1 MRILQYVLAI
11 TLSTVLLMAGQTG
24 KIAGRVTDS
33 GSGDPLVG
41 CNVMISGTSSGAATD
56 ANGEYFIINLVP
68 GSYDVEFSM
77 IGYAAYTASG
87 VQVNIDVTTPV
98 DAALTAEAL
107 EMAGV
112 SVTAEKPP
120 IENTLTSSKQIVS
133 GDMMAGM
140 AVTDVNDVVKTLPGV
155 TEFDGELHIRGGR
168 SGEEMYLVDGAS
180 VTNAVFGGNAV
191 PVNPSMVGELQLI
204 TGTFNAEYGQA
215 MSGLFNTVLREPTP
229 GFHASLG
236 FRTSL
241 GQGYFTADKGDFQG
255 KDVYAEAEIMSVVDA
270 TGNYTTAV
278 EGTDYN
284 KVSTYGDKKTILDFS
299 AGFGGDP
306 YGAYFSLRT
315 LDDPGRLP
323 GLANDLMSMQAKVNY
338 QLGGNLKLSAE
349 TMISNTNSFYD
360 PTYDAE
366 RMDAGMDVWQWVMA
380 LDQYP
385 RTEASTT
392 QFGLTAN
399 YVMSA
404 STNIN
409 VRLDMMMRT
418 QEDGAKSSDGKFVDF
433 VDNKQVT
440 ANTMY
445 NGAEGPNHTK
455 VMEHGAAANAWY
467 SLENVYGHYFKSDET
482 ITTIGVHATNQYN
495 NRHLLKAG
503 FDYRMFNIDRSGH
516 DVWYGRTLGFT
527 EANPRLQHASFGDA
541 KPIEIAAYVQD
552 QMEFN
557 DMILNLGLRFDGF
570 NAGSDKG
577 YWATDTDDMAADAT
591 LNPFDPSKR
600 KATEMKSQISP
611 RLGVSFPMGDD
622 MAFRYSYGSFFER
635 PQLYRLLNNHMA
647 QMDGGTESG
656 FFIYLG
662 NANLDPKKTS
672 KYEMGLQYSVSD
684 NLKLDVAG
692 YYKDISNLA
701 ASQEVYAVPYQDDG
715 TGHDN
720 GAGWGTDD
728 TFEAAHYSFMVSD
741 HYGNIR
747 GLEMSLSQ
755 TGRSGLTGR
764 ASYTYSIARGTAS
777 EARNAGNGSLTQET
791 GNVAADIMTMTT
803 LDWHRPHMLNGVVDY
818 HMDVSGM
825 TGGMVGNAGLNMT
838 FNIQSGLP
846 VSARSGVGSTNLSER
861 APATTDVNLK
871 LDATLALGPV
881 SPTVYLLVE
890 NVLNI
895 QNVVYIA
902 DPGSYFDDASDYYNV
917 AAGPTNNLLAY
928 GKPMTLNLG
937 VQIDF

>member
-1 MRILQYVLAI
+1 MRILKPITILCVLAGM
-11 TLSTVLLMAGQTG
+11 LFAGQTG
-24 KIAGRVTDS
+24 KISGRVTDS
-33 GSGDPLVG
+33 QSGEALAG
-41 CNVMISGTSSGAATD
+41 CNVLVQGTSMGAATD
-56 ANGEYFIINLVP
+56 ANGEYFIINLSP
-68 GSYDVEFSM
+68 GSYYLAFSM
-77 IGYAAYTASG
+77 IGYASYTAEF

-98 DAALTAEAL
+98 NAALTTEAL
-107 EMAGV
+107 QMAGV
-112 SVTAEKPP
+112 SVTAERPA

-133 GDMMAGM
+133 GDIMGSMAI
-140 AVTDVNDVVKTLPGV
+140 TDVNDVIKTLPGV
-155 TEFDGELHIRGGR
+155 IEFGGDLHIRGGR

-180 VTNAVFGGNAV
+180 VTNAIMGGSAI
-191 PVNPSMVGELQLI
+191 PINPNMIGELQLI

-215 MSGLFNTVLREPTP
+215 MSGLFNTVLREPAE
-229 GFHASLG
+229 GFSASFS

-241 GQGYFTADKGDFQG
+241 GQDYFKTDAGDFNG
-255 KDVYAEAEIMSVVDA
+255 AKVYAETMEIVDDA
-270 TGNYTTAV
+270 GNYTAA
-278 EGTDYN
+278 GASDY
-284 KVSTYGDKKTILDFS
+284 KKTEFGGDKTIMDFS
-299 AGFGGDP
+299 AGWGSGPMGFF
-306 YGAYFSLRT
+306 FSFRQLN
-315 LDDPGRLP
+315 DPGRLP
-323 GLANDLMSMQAKVNY
+323 GLAEELQNIQAKVSY
-338 QLGGNLKLSAE
+338 QMGNNLKLGFE
-349 TMISNTNSFYD
+349 TLMYSHNGIYD
-360 PTYDAE
+360 PTYDAG
-366 RMDAGMDVWQWVMA
+366 RMDAGMDVWQWLWAM
-380 LDQYP
+380 DQYP
-385 RTEASTT
+385 VTEESAN

-404 STNIN
+404 NTNVT
-409 VRLDMMMRT
+409 VRVDMMKRT
-418 QEDGAKSSDGKFVDF
+418 QEDGAQSSGGKFVDF
-433 VDNKQVT
+433 EMGDGHNDQVT
-440 ANTMY
+440 ATTTY

-455 VMEHGAAANAWY
+455 VMEDRANSNAWY

-482 ITTIGVHATNQYN
+482 ITTIGVHGTSQMN

-503 FDYRMFNIDRSGH
+503 FDYRMFDIDRSGH
-516 DVWYGRTLGFT
+516 DVWYGRTLGYSD
-527 EANPRLQHASFGDA
+527 ENQRLQHNSFGDA
-541 KPIEIAAYVQD
+541 KPTEIAAYVQD

-577 YWATDTDDMAADAT
+577 YWATDTDDMAADPT

-600 KATEMKSQISP
+600 KATEMKTQISP
-611 RLGVSFPMGDD
+611 RLGVSFPLGDD

-635 PQLYRLLNNHMA
+635 PFLYRLLNNHMA

-720 GAGWGTDD
+720 EAGWGTDD

-755 TGRSGLTGR
+755 AGQSGLTGR

-803 LDWHRPHMLNGVVDY
+803 LNWHRPHMLNGFVDY
-818 HMDVSGM
+818 HMNM
-825 TGGMVGNAGLNMT
+825 GGMIEKAGLNMT

-861 APATTDVNLK
+861 APTTTDVNLK
-871 LDATLALGPV
+871 LDATLALGSV
-881 SPTVYLLVE
+881 NPTVYLLVE
-890 NVLNI
+890 NALNI

-902 DPGSYFDDASDYYNV
+902 DPGSYFDAQSDYHNV

-928 GKPMTLNLG
+928 GRPMTLNIG
-937 VQIDF
+937 VQLDF

>member
-1 MRILQYVLAI
+1 MRLLQYVIAI
-11 TLSTVLLMAGQTG
+11 TLSVVLLTAGQTG

-33 GSGDPLVG
+33 GSGEPLVG
-41 CNVMISGTSSGAATD
+41 CNVLISGTSSGAATD
-56 ANGEYFIINLVP
+56 ANGEYFIINLTP
-68 GSYDVEFSM
+68 GSYVVEFSM
-77 IGYAAYTASG
+77 IGYASYTSEG
-87 VQVNIDVTTPV
+87 VNVNIDVTTPV
-98 DAALTAEAL
+98 DAALTTEAVEL
-107 EMAGV
+107 AGV
-112 SVTAEKPP
+112 SVTAERPA

-133 GDMMAGM
+133 GDMMAAM

-155 TEFDGELHIRGGR
+155 TEFRGELHIRGGR

-180 VTNAVFGGNAV
+180 VTNAVMGGQAI

-215 MSGLFNTVLREPTP
+215 MSGLFNTVLRVPTP

-241 GQGYFTADKGDFQG
+241 HQGHFTADKGDFQG
-255 KDVYAEAEIMSVVDA
+255 KNVYAEAEILSVVDA

-278 EGTDYN
+278 EEIDY
-284 KVSTYGDKKTILDFS
+284 KKGTYGEKKTIMDFS
-299 AGFGGDP
+299 AGFGADP
-306 YGAYFSLRT
+306 FGAYFSLRT

-323 GLANDLMSMQAKVNY
+323 GLAKDLMSMQAKVNY

-349 TMISNTNSFYD
+349 TMILTRNSFYD
-360 PTYDAE
+360 ATYDAE
-366 RMDAGMDVWQWVMA
+366 RMDAGMDIWQWVMA

-385 RTEASTT
+385 RTEENTT
-392 QFGLTAN
+392 QFGITAN

-409 VRLDMMMRT
+409 VRLDMMMST

-433 VDNKQVT
+433 VNNKQVT
-440 ANTMY
+440 ANSMY

-467 SLENVYGHYFKSDET
+467 SLENVYGHYFKSEET
-482 ITTIGVHATNQYN
+482 TTTIGVHATNQYN

-527 EANPRLQHASFGDA
+527 EENPRLQQNSFGDA
-541 KPIEIAAYVQD
+541 KPTEIAAYVQD

-577 YWATDTDDMAADAT
+577 YWATDTDDMAADPT

-600 KATEMKSQISP
+600 KATEMKTQISP
-611 RLGVSFPMGDD
+611 RLGVSFPLGDD

-635 PQLYRLLNNHMA
+635 PFLYRLLNNHMA

-720 GAGWGTDD
+720 EAGWGTDD

-755 TGRSGLTGR
+755 GGQSGLTGR

-803 LDWHRPHMLNGVVDY
+803 LNWHRPHMLNGFVDY
-818 HMDVSGM
+818 HMNM
-825 TGGMVGNAGLNMT
+825 GGMIEKAGLNMT

-861 APATTDVNLK
+861 APTTTDVNLK
-871 LDATLALGPV
+871 LDATLALGSV
-881 SPTVYLLVE
+881 NPTVYLLVE
-890 NVLNI
+890 NALNI

-902 DPGSYFDDASDYYNV
+902 DPGSYFDAQSDYHNV

-928 GKPMTLNLG
+928 GRPMTLNIG
-937 VQIDF
+937 VQLDF

>member
-1 MRILQYVLAI
+1 MRLLQYVIAI
-11 TLSTVLLMAGQTG
+11 TLSVVLLTAGQTG

-33 GSGDPLVG
+33 GSGEPLVG
-41 CNVMISGTSSGAATD
+41 CNVLISGTSSGAATD
-56 ANGEYFIINLVP
+56 ANGEYFIINLTP
-68 GSYDVEFSM
+68 GSYVVEFSM
-77 IGYAAYTASG
+77 IGYASYTSEG
-87 VQVNIDVTTPV
+87 VNVNIDVTTPV
-98 DAALTAEAL
+98 DAALTTEAVEL
-107 EMAGV
+107 AGV
-112 SVTAEKPP
+112 SVTAERPA

-133 GDMMAGM
+133 GDMMAAM

-155 TEFDGELHIRGGR
+155 TEFRGKLHIRGGR

-180 VTNAVFGGNAV
+180 VTNAVMGGQAI

-215 MSGLFNTVLREPTP
+215 MSGLFNTVLRVPTP

-241 GQGYFTADKGDFQG
+241 HQGHFTADKGDFQG
-255 KDVYAEAEIMSVVDA
+255 KNVYAEAEIMSVVDA

-278 EGTDYN
+278 EGTDYT
-284 KVSTYGDKKTILDFS
+284 KGGYGERKTIMDFS
-299 AGFGGDP
+299 AGFGADP
-306 YGAYFSLRT
+306 FGAYFSLRT

-323 GLANDLMSMQAKVNY
+323 GLAKDLMSMQAKVNY

-349 TMISNTNSFYD
+349 TMIISRNSFYD
-360 PTYDAE
+360 PTYDSE
-366 RMDAGMDVWQWVMA
+366 RMDAGMDIWQWVMA

-385 RTEASTT
+385 RTEENTT
-392 QFGLTAN
+392 QFGITAN
-399 YVMSA
+399 YVMSP

-440 ANTMY
+440 ANSMY

-467 SLENVYGHYFKSDET
+467 SLENVYGHYFKSEET
-482 ITTIGVHATNQYN
+482 TTTIGVHATNQYN

-527 EANPRLQHASFGDA
+527 EENPRLQQNSFGDA
-541 KPIEIAAYVQD
+541 KPTEIAAYVQD

-577 YWATDTDDMAADAT
+577 YWATDTDDMAADPT

-600 KATEMKSQISP
+600 KATEMKTQISP
-611 RLGVSFPMGDD
+611 RLGVSFPLGDD

-635 PQLYRLLNNHMA
+635 PFLYRLLNNHMA

-720 GAGWGTDD
+720 EAGWGTDD

-755 TGRSGLTGR
+755 AGQSGLTGR

-803 LDWHRPHMLNGVVDY
+803 LNWHRPHMLNGFVDY
-818 HMDVSGM
+818 HMNM
-825 TGGMVGNAGLNMT
+825 GGMIEKAGLNMT

-861 APATTDVNLK
+861 APTTTDVNLK
-871 LDATLALGPV
+871 LDATLALGSV
-881 SPTVYLLVE
+881 NPTVYLLVE
-890 NVLNI
+890 NALNI

-902 DPGSYFDDASDYYNV
+902 DPGSYFDAQSDYHNV

-928 GKPMTLNLG
+928 GRPMTLNIG
-937 VQIDF
+937 VQLDF

>member
-1 MRILQYVLAI
+1 MRLLQYVIAI
-11 TLSTVLLMAGQTG
+11 TLSMVLLTAGQTG

-33 GSGDPLVG
+33 GSGEPLVG
-41 CNVMISGTSSGAATD
+41 CNVLISGTSSGAATD
-56 ANGEYFIINLVP
+56 ANGEYFIINLDP

-77 IGYAAYTASG
+77 IGYASYTSEG
-87 VQVNIDVTTPV
+87 VSVNIDVTTPV
-98 DAALTAEAL
+98 DAALTTEAVEL
-107 EMAGV
+107 AGV

-140 AVTDVNDVVKTLPGV
+140 AITDVNDVVKTLPGV
-155 TEFDGELHIRGGR
+155 TEFGGELHIRGGR

-180 VTNAVFGGNAV
+180 VTNAVFGGNV
-191 PVNPSMVGELQLI
+191 IPVNPSMVGELQLI

-215 MSGLFNTVLREPTP
+215 MSGLFNTVLRVPTP

-241 GQGYFTADKGDFQG
+241 HQDHFTADKGDFQG
-255 KDVYAEAEIMSVVDA
+255 KNVYAEAEILSVVDA

-278 EGTDYN
+278 EGTDYA
-284 KVSTYGDKKTILDFS
+284 KGGYGERKTMMDFS
-299 AGFGGDP
+299 AGFGADP
-306 YGAYFSLRT
+306 FGAYFSLRT

-323 GLANDLMSMQAKVNY
+323 GIAEDLMSMQAKVNY

-349 TMISNTNSFYD
+349 TMIISRNSFYD

-385 RTEASTT
+385 RTEENTT
-392 QFGLTAN
+392 QFGITAN
-399 YVMSA
+399 YVMSS

-409 VRLDMMMRT
+409 VRLDMMMST

-433 VDNKQVT
+433 VNNKQVT
-440 ANTMY
+440 ANSMY

-467 SLENVYGHYFKSDET
+467 SLENVYGHYFKSEAT
-482 ITTIGVHATNQYN
+482 TTTIGVHATNQYN

-503 FDYRMFNIDRSGH
+503 FDYRMYNIDRAGH

-527 EANPRLQHASFGDA
+527 EENPRLQQNSFGDA
-541 KPIEIAAYVQD
+541 KPTEIAAYVQD
-552 QMEFN
+552 LMEFN
-557 DMILNLGLRFDGF
+557 DMILNFGLRFDGF

-577 YWATDTDDMAADAT
+577 YWATDTDDMAADPT

-600 KATEMKSQISP
+600 KATEMKTQISP
-611 RLGVSFPMGDD
+611 RLGVSFPLGDD
-622 MAFRYSYGSFFER
+622 MAFRYSYGSFFAR
-635 PQLYRLLNNHMA
+635 PHLYRLLNNHMA

-715 TGHDN
+715 SGHDN
-720 GAGWGTDD
+720 EAGWGTDD

-755 TGRSGLTGR
+755 AGRSGLTGR

-803 LDWHRPHMLNGVVDY
+803 LDWHRPHMLNGFVDY
-818 HMDVSGM
+818 HMDV
-825 TGGMVGNAGLNMT
+825 GGMIEKAGLNMT

-861 APATTDVNLK
+861 APATTDINLK
-871 LDATLALGPV
+871 LDATLALGSV
-881 SPTVYLLVE
+881 NPTVYLLVE
-890 NVLNI
+890 NALNI

-902 DPGSYFDDASDYYNV
+902 DPGSYFDSQSDYHNV

-928 GKPMTLNLG
+928 GRPMTLNIG
-937 VQIDF
+937 VQLDF

>member
-1 MRILQYVLAI
+1 MRLLQYVIAI
-11 TLSTVLLMAGQTG
+11 TLSVVLLTAGQTG

-33 GSGDPLVG
+33 GSGEPLVG
-41 CNVMISGTSSGAATD
+41 CNVLISGTSSGAATD
-56 ANGEYFIINLVP
+56 ANGEYFIINLTP
-68 GSYDVEFSM
+68 GSYVVEFSM
-77 IGYAAYTASG
+77 IGYASYTSEG
-87 VQVNIDVTTPV
+87 VNVNIDVTTPV
-98 DAALTAEAL
+98 DAALTTEAVEL
-107 EMAGV
+107 AGV
-112 SVTAEKPP
+112 SVTAERPA

-133 GDMMAGM
+133 GDMMAAM

-155 TEFDGELHIRGGR
+155 TEFRGELHIRGGR

-180 VTNAVFGGNAV
+180 VTNAVMGGQAI

-215 MSGLFNTVLREPTP
+215 MSGLFNTVLRVPTP

-241 GQGYFTADKGDFQG
+241 HQGHFTADKGDFQG
-255 KDVYAEAEIMSVVDA
+255 KNVYAEAEIMSVVDA

-278 EGTDYN
+278 EGTDYT
-284 KVSTYGDKKTILDFS
+284 KGGYGESKTIMDFS
-299 AGFGGDP
+299 AGFGADP
-306 YGAYFSLRT
+306 FGAYFSLRT

-323 GLANDLMSMQAKVNY
+323 GLAKDLMSMQAKVNY

-349 TMISNTNSFYD
+349 TMIISRNSFYD
-360 PTYDAE
+360 PTYDSE
-366 RMDAGMDVWQWVMA
+366 RMDAGMDIWQWVMA

-385 RTEASTT
+385 RTEENTT
-392 QFGLTAN
+392 QFGITAN
-399 YVMSA
+399 YVMSP

-440 ANTMY
+440 ANSMY

-467 SLENVYGHYFKSDET
+467 SLENVYGHYFKSEET
-482 ITTIGVHATNQYN
+482 TTTIGVHATNQYN

-527 EANPRLQHASFGDA
+527 EENPRLQQNSFGDA
-541 KPIEIAAYVQD
+541 KPTEIAAYVQD

-577 YWATDTDDMAADAT
+577 YWATDTDDMAADPT

-600 KATEMKSQISP
+600 KATEMKTQISP
-611 RLGVSFPMGDD
+611 RLGVSFPLGDD

-635 PQLYRLLNNHMA
+635 PFLYRLLNNHMA

-720 GAGWGTDD
+720 EAGWGTDD

-755 TGRSGLTGR
+755 AGQSGLTGR

-803 LDWHRPHMLNGVVDY
+803 LNWHRPHMLNGFVDY
-818 HMDVSGM
+818 HMNM
-825 TGGMVGNAGLNMT
+825 GGMIEKAGLNMT

-861 APATTDVNLK
+861 APTTTDVNLK
-871 LDATLALGPV
+871 LDATLALGSV
-881 SPTVYLLVE
+881 NPTVYLLVE
-890 NVLNI
+890 NALNI

-902 DPGSYFDDASDYYNV
+902 DPGSYFDAQSDYHNV

-928 GKPMTLNLG
+928 GRPMTLNIG
-937 VQIDF
+937 VQLDF

>member
-1 MRILQYVLAI
+1 MRLLQYVIAI
-11 TLSTVLLMAGQTG
+11 TLSVVLLTAGQTG

-33 GSGDPLVG
+33 GSGEPLVG
-41 CNVMISGTSSGAATD
+41 CNVLISGTSSGAATD
-56 ANGEYFIINLVP
+56 ANGEYFIINLTP
-68 GSYDVEFSM
+68 GSYVVEFSM
-77 IGYAAYTASG
+77 IGYASYTSEG
-87 VQVNIDVTTPV
+87 VNVNIDVTTPV
-98 DAALTAEAL
+98 DAALTTEAVEL
-107 EMAGV
+107 AGV
-112 SVTAEKPP
+112 SVTAERPA

-133 GDMMAGM
+133 GDMMAAM

-155 TEFDGELHIRGGR
+155 TEFRGELHIRGGR
-168 SGEEMYLVDGAS
+168 SGEVMYLVDGAS
-180 VTNAVFGGNAV
+180 VTNAVMGGQAI

-215 MSGLFNTVLREPTP
+215 MSGLFNTVLRVPTP

-241 GQGYFTADKGDFQG
+241 HQGHFTADKGDFQG
-255 KDVYAEAEIMSVVDA
+255 KNVYAEAEILSVVDA

-278 EGTDYN
+278 EGTDYT
-284 KVSTYGDKKTILDFS
+284 KGTYGEKKTIMDFS
-299 AGFGGDP
+299 AGFGADP
-306 YGAYFSLRT
+306 FGAYFSLRT

-323 GLANDLMSMQAKVNY
+323 GLAKDLMSMQAKVNY

-349 TMISNTNSFYD
+349 TMIISRNSFYD
-360 PTYDAE
+360 PTYDSE
-366 RMDAGMDVWQWVMA
+366 RMDAGMDIWQWVMA

-385 RTEASTT
+385 RTEENTT
-392 QFGLTAN
+392 QFGITAN
-399 YVMSA
+399 YVMSP

-440 ANTMY
+440 ANSMY

-467 SLENVYGHYFKSDET
+467 SLENVYGHYFKSEET
-482 ITTIGVHATNQYN
+482 TTTIGVHATNQYN

-527 EANPRLQHASFGDA
+527 EENPRLQQNSFGDA
-541 KPIEIAAYVQD
+541 KPTEIAAYVQD

-577 YWATDTDDMAADAT
+577 YWATDTDDMAADPT

-600 KATEMKSQISP
+600 KATEMKTQISP
-611 RLGVSFPMGDD
+611 RLGVSFPLGDD

-635 PQLYRLLNNHMA
+635 PFLYRLLNNHMA

-720 GAGWGTDD
+720 EAGWGTDD

-755 TGRSGLTGR
+755 AGQSGLTGR

-803 LDWHRPHMLNGVVDY
+803 LNWHRPHMLNGFVDY
-818 HMDVSGM
+818 HMDVGGM
-825 TGGMVGNAGLNMT
+825 TGGMVGKAGLNMT

-861 APATTDVNLK
+861 APTTTDVNLK
-871 LDATLALGPV
+871 LDATLALGSV
-881 SPTVYLLVE
+881 NPTVYLLVE
-890 NVLNI
+890 NALNI

-902 DPGSYFDDASDYYNV
+902 DPGSYFDAQSDYHNV

-928 GKPMTLNLG
+928 GRPMTLNIG
-937 VQIDF
+937 VQLDF

>member
-1 MRILQYVLAI
+1 MRLLQYVIAI
-11 TLSTVLLMAGQTG
+11 TLSVVLLTAGQTG

-33 GSGDPLVG
+33 GSGEPLVG
-41 CNVMISGTSSGAATD
+41 CNVLISGTSSGAATD
-56 ANGEYFIINLVP
+56 ANGEYFIINLTP
-68 GSYDVEFSM
+68 GSYVVEFSM
-77 IGYAAYTASG
+77 IGYASYTSEG
-87 VQVNIDVTTPV
+87 VNVNIDVTTPV
-98 DAALTAEAL
+98 DAALTTEAVEL
-107 EMAGV
+107 AGV
-112 SVTAEKPP
+112 SVTAERPA

-133 GDMMAGM
+133 GDMMAAM

-155 TEFDGELHIRGGR
+155 TEFRGELHIRGGR

-180 VTNAVFGGNAV
+180 VTNAVMGGQAI

-215 MSGLFNTVLREPTP
+215 MSGLFNTVLRVPTP

-241 GQGYFTADKGDFQG
+241 HQDHFTADKGDFQG
-255 KDVYAEAEIMSVVDA
+255 KNVYAEAEIMSVVDA

-278 EGTDYN
+278 EGTDYT
-284 KVSTYGDKKTILDFS
+284 KGTYGEKKTIMDFS
-299 AGFGGDP
+299 AGFGADP
-306 YGAYFSLRT
+306 FGAYFSLRT

-323 GLANDLMSMQAKVNY
+323 GLAKDLMSMQAKVNY

-349 TMISNTNSFYD
+349 TMIISRNSFYD
-360 PTYDAE
+360 PTYDSE
-366 RMDAGMDVWQWVMA
+366 RMDAGMDIWQWVMA

-385 RTEASTT
+385 RTEENTT
-392 QFGLTAN
+392 QFGITAN
-399 YVMSA
+399 YVMSP

-440 ANTMY
+440 ANSMY

-467 SLENVYGHYFKSDET
+467 SLENVYGHYFKSEET
-482 ITTIGVHATNQYN
+482 TTTIGVHATNQYN

-527 EANPRLQHASFGDA
+527 EENPRLQQNSFGDA
-541 KPIEIAAYVQD
+541 KPTEIAAYVQD

-577 YWATDTDDMAADAT
+577 YWATDTDDMAADPT

-600 KATEMKSQISP
+600 KATEMKTQISP
-611 RLGVSFPMGDD
+611 RLGVSFPLGDD

-635 PQLYRLLNNHMA
+635 PFLYRLLNNHMA

-720 GAGWGTDD
+720 EAGWGTDD

-755 TGRSGLTGR
+755 AGQSGLTGR

-803 LDWHRPHMLNGVVDY
+803 LNWHRPHMLNGFVDY
-818 HMDVSGM
+818 HMNM
-825 TGGMVGNAGLNMT
+825 GGMIEKAGLNMT

-861 APATTDVNLK
+861 APTTTDVNLK
-871 LDATLALGPV
+871 LDATLALGSV
-881 SPTVYLLVE
+881 NPTVYLLVE
-890 NVLNI
+890 NALNI

-902 DPGSYFDDASDYYNV
+902 DPGSYFDAQSDYHNV

-928 GKPMTLNLG
+928 GRPMTLNIG
-937 VQIDF
+937 VQLDF

>member
-1 MRILQYVLAI
+1 MRLLQYVIAI
-11 TLSTVLLMAGQTG
+11 TLSVVLLTAGQTG

-33 GSGDPLVG
+33 GSGEPLVG
-41 CNVMISGTSSGAATD
+41 CNVLISGTSSGAATD
-56 ANGEYFIINLVP
+56 ANGEYFIINLTP
-68 GSYDVEFSM
+68 GSYVVEFSM
-77 IGYAAYTASG
+77 IGYASYTSEG
-87 VQVNIDVTTPV
+87 VNVNIDVTTPV
-98 DAALTAEAL
+98 DAALTTEAVEL
-107 EMAGV
+107 AGV
-112 SVTAEKPP
+112 SVTAERPA
-120 IENTLTSSKQIVS
+120 IEKTLTSSKQIVS
-133 GDMMAGM
+133 GDMMAAM
-140 AVTDVNDVVKTLPGV
+140 AVTDVNDVIKTLPGV
-155 TEFDGELHIRGGR
+155 TEFSGELHIRGGR

-180 VTNAVFGGNAV
+180 VTNAVMGGQAI

-215 MSGLFNTVLREPTP
+215 MSGLFNTVLRVPTP

-241 GQGYFTADKGDFQG
+241 HQGHFTADKGDFQG
-255 KDVYAEAEIMSVVDA
+255 KNVYAEAEILSVVDA

-278 EGTDYN
+278 EGTDYT
-284 KVSTYGDKKTILDFS
+284 KGGYGESKTIMDFS
-299 AGFGGDP
+299 AGFGADP
-306 YGAYFSLRT
+306 FGAYFSLRT

-323 GLANDLMSMQAKVNY
+323 GLAKDLMSMQAKVNY

-349 TMISNTNSFYD
+349 TMIISRNSFYD

-385 RTEASTT
+385 RTEENTT
-392 QFGLTAN
+392 QFGITAN
-399 YVMSA
+399 YVMSP

-440 ANTMY
+440 ANSMY

-467 SLENVYGHYFKSDET
+467 SLENVYGHYFKSEET
-482 ITTIGVHATNQYN
+482 TTTIGVHATNQYN

-527 EANPRLQHASFGDA
+527 EENPRLQQNSFGDA
-541 KPIEIAAYVQD
+541 KPTEIAAYVQD

-577 YWATDTDDMAADAT
+577 YWATDTDDMAADPT

-600 KATEMKSQISP
+600 KATEMKTQISP
-611 RLGVSFPMGDD
+611 RLGVSFPLGDD

-635 PQLYRLLNNHMA
+635 PFLYRLLNNHMA

-720 GAGWGTDD
+720 EAGWGTDD

-755 TGRSGLTGR
+755 AGQSGLTGR

-803 LDWHRPHMLNGVVDY
+803 LNWHRPHMLNGFVDY
-818 HMDVSGM
+818 HMNM
-825 TGGMVGNAGLNMT
+825 GGMIEKAGLNMT

-861 APATTDVNLK
+861 APTTTDVNLK
-871 LDATLALGPV
+871 LDATLALGSV
-881 SPTVYLLVE
+881 NPTVYLLVE
-890 NVLNI
+890 NALNI

-902 DPGSYFDDASDYYNV
+902 DPGSYFDAQSDYHNV

-928 GKPMTLNLG
+928 GRPMTLNIG
-937 VQIDF
+937 VQLDF

>member
-1 MRILQYVLAI
+1 MRLLQYVIAI
-11 TLSTVLLMAGQTG
+11 TLSVVLLTAGQTG

-33 GSGDPLVG
+33 GSGEPLVG
-41 CNVMISGTSSGAATD
+41 CNVLISGTSSGAATD
-56 ANGEYFIINLVP
+56 ANGEYFIINLTP
-68 GSYDVEFSM
+68 GSYVVEFSM
-77 IGYAAYTASG
+77 IGYASYTSEG
-87 VQVNIDVTTPV
+87 VNVNIDVTTPV
-98 DAALTAEAL
+98 DAALTTEAVEL
-107 EMAGV
+107 AGV
-112 SVTAEKPP
+112 SVTAERPA

-133 GDMMAGM
+133 GDMMAAM

-155 TEFDGELHIRGGR
+155 TEFRGKLHIRGGR

-180 VTNAVFGGNAV
+180 VTNAVMGGQAI

-215 MSGLFNTVLREPTP
+215 MSGLFNTVLRVPTP

-241 GQGYFTADKGDFQG
+241 HQGHFTADKGDFQG
-255 KDVYAEAEIMSVVDA
+255 KNVYAEAEIMSVVDA

-278 EGTDYN
+278 EGTDYT
-284 KVSTYGDKKTILDFS
+284 KGTYGEKKTIMDFS
-299 AGFGGDP
+299 AGFGADP
-306 YGAYFSLRT
+306 FGAYFSLRT

-323 GLANDLMSMQAKVNY
+323 GLAKDLMSMQAKVNY

-349 TMISNTNSFYD
+349 TMIISRNSFYD
-360 PTYDAE
+360 PTYDSE
-366 RMDAGMDVWQWVMA
+366 RMDAGMDIWQWVMA

-385 RTEASTT
+385 RTEENTT
-392 QFGLTAN
+392 QFGITAN
-399 YVMSA
+399 YVMSP

-440 ANTMY
+440 ANSMY

-467 SLENVYGHYFKSDET
+467 SLENVYGHYFKSEET
-482 ITTIGVHATNQYN
+482 TTTIGVHATNQYN

-527 EANPRLQHASFGDA
+527 EENPRLQQNSFGDA
-541 KPIEIAAYVQD
+541 KPTEIAAYVQD

-577 YWATDTDDMAADAT
+577 YWATDTDDMAADPT

-600 KATEMKSQISP
+600 KATEMKTQISP
-611 RLGVSFPMGDD
+611 RLGVSFPLGDD

-635 PQLYRLLNNHMA
+635 PFLYRLLNNHMA

-720 GAGWGTDD
+720 EAGWGTDD

-755 TGRSGLTGR
+755 AGQSGLTGR

-803 LDWHRPHMLNGVVDY
+803 LNWHRPHMLNGFVDY
-818 HMDVSGM
+818 HMNM
-825 TGGMVGNAGLNMT
+825 GGMIEKAGLNMT

-861 APATTDVNLK
+861 APTTTDVNLK
-871 LDATLALGPV
+871 LDATLALGSV
-881 SPTVYLLVE
+881 NPTVYLLVE
-890 NVLNI
+890 NALNI

-902 DPGSYFDDASDYYNV
+902 DPGSYFDAQSDYHNV

-928 GKPMTLNLG
+928 GRPMTLNIG
-937 VQIDF
+937 VQLDF

>member
-1 MRILQYVLAI
+1 MRILQYVIAI
-11 TLSTVLLMAGQTG
+11 TLSMVLLTAGQTG

-33 GSGDPLVG
+33 GSGEPLVG
-41 CNVMISGTSSGAATD
+41 CNVLISGTSSGAATD
-56 ANGEYFIINLVP
+56 ANGEYFIINLDP

-77 IGYAAYTASG
+77 IGYASYTSEG
-87 VQVNIDVTTPV
+87 VSVNIDVTTPV
-98 DAALTAEAL
+98 DAALTTEAVEL
-107 EMAGV
+107 AGV
-112 SVTAEKPP
+112 SVTAEQPP

-140 AVTDVNDVVKTLPGV
+140 AITDVNDVVKTLPGV
-155 TEFDGELHIRGGR
+155 TEFGGELHIRGGR

-180 VTNAVFGGNAV
+180 VTNAVFGGNV
-191 PVNPSMVGELQLI
+191 IPVNPSMVGELQLI

-215 MSGLFNTVLREPTP
+215 MSGLFNTVLRVPTP

-241 GQGYFTADKGDFQG
+241 HQGHFTADKGDFQG
-255 KDVYAEAEIMSVVDA
+255 KNVYSEAEIMSVVDA

-278 EGTDYN
+278 EGTDYT
-284 KVSTYGDKKTILDFS
+284 KGAYGERKTMMDFS
-299 AGFGGDP
+299 AGFGADP
-306 YGAYFSLRT
+306 FGAYFSLRT

-323 GLANDLMSMQAKVNY
+323 GIAEDLMSMQAKVNY

-349 TMISNTNSFYD
+349 TMIISRNSFYD

-366 RMDAGMDVWQWVMA
+366 RMDAGMDVWQWIMA

-385 RTEASTT
+385 RTEENTT
-392 QFGLTAN
+392 QFGITAN
-399 YVMSA
+399 YVMSS

-409 VRLDMMMRT
+409 VRLDMMMST

-433 VDNKQVT
+433 VNNKQVT
-440 ANTMY
+440 ANSMY

-467 SLENVYGHYFKSDET
+467 SLENVYGHYFKSEAT
-482 ITTIGVHATNQYN
+482 TTTIGVHATNQYN

-503 FDYRMFNIDRSGH
+503 FDYRMYNIDRAGH

-527 EANPRLQHASFGDA
+527 EENPRLQHNSFGDA
-541 KPIEIAAYVQD
+541 KPTEIAAYVQD
-552 QMEFN
+552 LMEFN
-557 DMILNLGLRFDGF
+557 DMILNFGLRFDGF

-577 YWATDTDDMAADAT
+577 YWATDTDDMAADPT

-715 TGHDN
+715 SGHDN
-720 GAGWGTDD
+720 EAGWGTDD

-755 TGRSGLTGR
+755 GGQSGLTGR

-803 LDWHRPHMLNGVVDY
+803 LDWHRPHMLNGFVDY
-818 HMDVSGM
+818 HMNV
-825 TGGMVGNAGLNMT
+825 GGMIEKAGINMT

-871 LDATLALGPV
+871 LDATLALGSV
-881 SPTVYLLVE
+881 NPTVYLLVE
-890 NVLNI
+890 NALNI

-902 DPGSYFDDASDYYNV
+902 DPGSYFDRQSDYHNV

-928 GKPMTLNLG
+928 GRPMTLNIG
-937 VQIDF
+937 VQLDF

>member
-11 TLSTVLLMAGQTG
+11 TLSTVLLVAGQTG

-41 CNVMISGTSSGAATD
+41 CNVMIRGTSSGAATD

-68 GSYDVEFSM
+68 GSYDVDFSM
-77 IGYAAYTASG
+77 IGYAAYAASG

-133 GDMMAGM
+133 GDMIAGM

-155 TEFDGELHIRGGR
+155 TEFGGELHIRGGR

-180 VTNAVFGGNAV
+180 VTNAVFGGEAV
-191 PVNPSMVGELQLI
+191 SVNPSMVGELQLF

-215 MSGLFNTVLREPTP
+215 MSGLFNTVLRVPTP

-241 GQGYFTADKGDFQG
+241 HQDHFTADKGDFQG
-255 KDVYAEAEIMSVVDA
+255 KNVYAEAEILSVVDA

-278 EGTDYN
+278 EGTEYA
-284 KVSTYGDKKTILDFS
+284 KGGYGERKTMMDFS
-299 AGFGGDP
+299 AGFGADP
-306 YGAYFSLRT
+306 FGAYFSLRT

-323 GLANDLMSMQAKVNY
+323 GIAEDLMSMQAKVNY

-349 TMISNTNSFYD
+349 TMIISRNSFYD

-385 RTEASTT
+385 RTEENTT
-392 QFGLTAN
+392 QFGITAN
-399 YVMSA
+399 YVMSS

-409 VRLDMMMRT
+409 VRLDMMMST

-433 VDNKQVT
+433 VTNKQVT
-440 ANTMY
+440 ANSMY

-467 SLENVYGHYFKSDET
+467 SLENVYGHYFKSEAT
-482 ITTIGVHATNQYN
+482 TTTIGVHATNQYN

-503 FDYRMFNIDRSGH
+503 FDYRMYNIDRAGH

-527 EANPRLQHASFGDA
+527 EENPRLQQNSFGDA
-541 KPIEIAAYVQD
+541 KPTEIAAYVQD
-552 QMEFN
+552 LMEFN
-557 DMILNLGLRFDGF
+557 DMILNFGLRFDGF

-577 YWATDTDDMAADAT
+577 YWATDTDDMAADPT

-600 KATEMKSQISP
+600 KATEMKTQISP
-611 RLGVSFPMGDD
+611 RLGVSFPLGDD
-622 MAFRYSYGSFFER
+622 MAFRYSYGSFFAR
-635 PQLYRLLNNHMA
+635 PHLYRLLNNHMA

-720 GAGWGTDD
+720 EAGWGTDD

-755 TGRSGLTGR
+755 AGQSGLTGR

-803 LDWHRPHMLNGVVDY
+803 LDWHRPHMLNGFDDY
-818 HMDVSGM
+818 HMDV
-825 TGGMVGNAGLNMT
+825 GGMIEKAGLNMT

-871 LDATLALGPV
+871 LDATLALGSV
-881 SPTVYLLVE
+881 NPTVYLLVE
-890 NVLNI
+890 NALNI

-902 DPGSYFDDASDYYNV
+902 DPGSYFDSQSDYHNV
-917 AAGPTNNLLAY
+917 AAGPANNLLAY
-928 GKPMTLNLG
+928 GRPMTLNIG
-937 VQIDF
+937 VQLDF

>member
-1 MRILQYVLAI
+1 MGGQAI
-11 TLSTVLLMAGQTG
+11 
-24 KIAGRVTDS
+24 
-33 GSGDPLVG
+33 
-41 CNVMISGTSSGAATD
+41 
-56 ANGEYFIINLVP
+56 
-68 GSYDVEFSM
+68 
-77 IGYAAYTASG
+77 
-87 VQVNIDVTTPV
+87 
-98 DAALTAEAL
+98 
-107 EMAGV
+107 
-112 SVTAEKPP
+112 
-120 IENTLTSSKQIVS
+120 
-133 GDMMAGM
+133 
-140 AVTDVNDVVKTLPGV
+140 
-155 TEFDGELHIRGGR
+155 
-168 SGEEMYLVDGAS
+168 
-180 VTNAVFGGNAV
+180 

-215 MSGLFNTVLREPTP
+215 MSGLFNTVLREPSP

-241 GQGYFTADKGDFQG
+241 SQGHFTADKGDFQD
-255 KDVYAEAEIMSVVDA
+255 KPVYAEAEIMSVVDA
-270 TGNYTTAV
+270 TGNYTTAE
-278 EGTDYN
+278 EGTDYK
-284 KVSTYGDKKTILDFS
+284 KVSSYGDKKTIMDFS

-349 TMISNTNSFYD
+349 TMIISRNSFYD

-385 RTEASTT
+385 RTEENST
-392 QFGLTAN
+392 QFGITAN
-399 YVMSA
+399 YVMSP

-440 ANTMY
+440 ANSMY

-467 SLENVYGHYFKSDET
+467 SLENVYGHYFKSEET
-482 ITTIGVHATNQYN
+482 TTTIGVHATNQYN

-527 EANPRLQHASFGDA
+527 EENPRLQQNSFGDA
-541 KPIEIAAYVQD
+541 KPTEIAAYVQD
-552 QMEFN
+552 LMEFN
-557 DMILNLGLRFDGF
+557 DMILNFGLRFDGF

-577 YWATDTDDMAADAT
+577 YWATDTDDMAADPT

-600 KATEMKSQISP
+600 KATEMKTQISP
-611 RLGVSFPMGDD
+611 RLGVSFPLGDD

-635 PQLYRLLNNHMA
+635 PFLYRLLNNHMA

-720 GAGWGTDD
+720 EAGWGTDD

-755 TGRSGLTGR
+755 AGRSGLTGR

-803 LDWHRPHMLNGVVDY
+803 LNWHRPHMLNGFVDY
-818 HMDVSGM
+818 HMNV
-825 TGGMVGNAGLNMT
+825 GGMVEKAGLNMT

-861 APATTDVNLK
+861 APTTTDVNLK
-871 LDATLALGPV
+871 LDATLALGSV
-881 SPTVYLLVE
+881 NPTVYLLVE
-890 NVLNI
+890 NALNI

-902 DPGSYFDDASDYYNV
+902 DPGSYFDGQSDYYNV

-928 GKPMTLNLG
+928 GKPMTLNIG
-937 VQIDF
+937 VQLDF

>member
-1 MRILQYVLAI
+1 MRLLQYVIAI
-11 TLSTVLLMAGQTG
+11 TLSMVLLTAGQTG

-33 GSGDPLVG
+33 GSGEPLVG
-41 CNVMISGTSSGAATD
+41 CNVLISGTSSGAATD

-68 GSYDVEFSM
+68 GSYVVEFSM
-77 IGYAAYTASG
+77 IGYASYTSEG
-87 VQVNIDVTTPV
+87 VSVNIDVTTPV
-98 DAALTAEAL
+98 DAALTTEAVEL
-107 EMAGV
+107 AGV

-140 AVTDVNDVVKTLPGV
+140 AITDVNDVVKTLPGV
-155 TEFDGELHIRGGR
+155 TEFGGELHIRGGR

-180 VTNAVFGGNAV
+180 VTNAVFGGNV
-191 PVNPSMVGELQLI
+191 IPVNPSMVGELQLI

-215 MSGLFNTVLREPTP
+215 MSGLFNTVLRVPTP

-241 GQGYFTADKGDFQG
+241 HQDHFTADKGDFQG
-255 KDVYAEAEIMSVVDA
+255 KNVYAEAEIMSVVDA

-278 EGTDYN
+278 EGTDYT
-284 KVSTYGDKKTILDFS
+284 KGGYGERKTMMDFS
-299 AGFGGDP
+299 AGFGADP
-306 YGAYFSLRT
+306 FGAYFSLRT

-323 GLANDLMSMQAKVNY
+323 GIAEDLMSMQAKVNY

-349 TMISNTNSFYD
+349 TMIISRNSFYD

-380 LDQYP
+380 LDRYP
-385 RTEASTT
+385 RTEESST

-409 VRLDMMMRT
+409 VRLDMMMST

-433 VDNKQVT
+433 VNNKQVT
-440 ANTMY
+440 ANSMY

-467 SLENVYGHYFKSDET
+467 SLENVYGHYFKSEAT
-482 ITTIGVHATNQYN
+482 TTTIGVHATNQYN

-503 FDYRMFNIDRSGH
+503 FDYRMYNIDRAGH

-527 EANPRLQHASFGDA
+527 EENPRLQQNSFGDA
-541 KPIEIAAYVQD
+541 KPTEIAAYVQD
-552 QMEFN
+552 LMEFN
-557 DMILNLGLRFDGF
+557 DMILNFGLRFDGF

-577 YWATDTDDMAADAT
+577 YWATDTDDMAADLT

-600 KATEMKSQISP
+600 KATEMKTQISP
-611 RLGVSFPMGDD
+611 RLGVSFPLGDD
-622 MAFRYSYGSFFER
+622 MAFRYSYGSFFAR
-635 PQLYRLLNNHMA
+635 PHLYRLLNNHMA

-720 GAGWGTDD
+720 EAGWGTDD

-755 TGRSGLTGR
+755 AGRSGLTGR

-803 LDWHRPHMLNGVVDY
+803 LDWHRPHMLNGFVDY
-818 HMDVSGM
+818 HMDV
-825 TGGMVGNAGLNMT
+825 GGMIEKAGLNMT

-861 APATTDVNLK
+861 APATTDINLK
-871 LDATLALGPV
+871 LDATLALGSV
-881 SPTVYLLVE
+881 NPTVYLLVE
-890 NVLNI
+890 NALNI

-902 DPGSYFDDASDYYNV
+902 DPGSYFDSQSDYHNV
-917 AAGPTNNLLAY
+917 AAGPANNLLAY
-928 GKPMTLNLG
+928 GRPMTLNIG
-937 VQIDF
+937 VQLDF

>member
-1 MRILQYVLAI
+1 MRLLQYVIAI
-11 TLSTVLLMAGQTG
+11 TLSVVLLTAGQTG

-33 GSGDPLVG
+33 GSGEPLVG
-41 CNVMISGTSSGAATD
+41 CNVLISGTSSGAATD
-56 ANGEYFIINLVP
+56 ANGEYFIINLTP
-68 GSYDVEFSM
+68 GSYVVEFSM
-77 IGYAAYTASG
+77 IGYASYTSEG
-87 VQVNIDVTTPV
+87 VNVNIDVTTPV
-98 DAALTAEAL
+98 DAALTTEAVEL
-107 EMAGV
+107 AGV
-112 SVTAEKPP
+112 SVTAERPA

-133 GDMMAGM
+133 GDMMAAM

-155 TEFDGELHIRGGR
+155 TEFRGELHIRGGR

-180 VTNAVFGGNAV
+180 VTNAVMGGQAI

-215 MSGLFNTVLREPTP
+215 MSGLFNTVLRVPTP

-241 GQGYFTADKGDFQG
+241 HQGHFTADKGDFQG
-255 KDVYAEAEIMSVVDA
+255 KNVYAEAEIMSVVDA

-278 EGTDYN
+278 EGTDYT
-284 KVSTYGDKKTILDFS
+284 KGGYGEKKTIMDFS
-299 AGFGGDP
+299 AGFGADP
-306 YGAYFSLRT
+306 FGAYFSLRT

-323 GLANDLMSMQAKVNY
+323 GLAKDLMSMQAKVNY

-349 TMISNTNSFYD
+349 TMIISRNSFYD
-360 PTYDAE
+360 PTYDSE
-366 RMDAGMDVWQWVMA
+366 RMDAGMDIWQWVMA

-385 RTEASTT
+385 RTEENTT
-392 QFGLTAN
+392 QFGITAN
-399 YVMSA
+399 YVMSP

-440 ANTMY
+440 ANSMY

-467 SLENVYGHYFKSDET
+467 SLENVYGHYFKSENT
-482 ITTIGVHATNQYN
+482 TTTIGVHATNQYN

-527 EANPRLQHASFGDA
+527 EENPRLQQNSFGDA
-541 KPIEIAAYVQD
+541 KPTEIAAYVQD

-577 YWATDTDDMAADAT
+577 YWATDTDDMAADPT

-600 KATEMKSQISP
+600 KATEMKTQISP
-611 RLGVSFPMGDD
+611 RLGVSFPLGDD

-635 PQLYRLLNNHMA
+635 PFLYRLLNNHMA

-720 GAGWGTDD
+720 EAGWGTDD

-755 TGRSGLTGR
+755 AGQSGLTGR

-803 LDWHRPHMLNGVVDY
+803 LNWHRPHMLNGFVDY
-818 HMDVSGM
+818 HMNM
-825 TGGMVGNAGLNMT
+825 GGMIEKAGLNMT

-861 APATTDVNLK
+861 APTTTDVNLK
-871 LDATLALGPV
+871 LDATLALGSV
-881 SPTVYLLVE
+881 NPTVYLLVE
-890 NVLNI
+890 NALNI

-902 DPGSYFDDASDYYNV
+902 DPGSYFDAQSDYHNV

-928 GKPMTLNLG
+928 GRPMTLNIG
-937 VQIDF
+937 VQLDF

>member
-1 MRILQYVLAI
+1 MRLLQYVIAI
-11 TLSTVLLMAGQTG
+11 TLSVVLLTAGQTG

-33 GSGDPLVG
+33 GSGEPLVG
-41 CNVMISGTSSGAATD
+41 CNVLISGTSSGAATD
-56 ANGEYFIINLVP
+56 ANGEYFIINLTP
-68 GSYDVEFSM
+68 GSYVVEFSM
-77 IGYAAYTASG
+77 IGYASYTSEG
-87 VQVNIDVTTPV
+87 VNVNIDVTTPV
-98 DAALTAEAL
+98 DAALTTEAVEL
-107 EMAGV
+107 AGV
-112 SVTAEKPP
+112 SVTAERPA

-133 GDMMAGM
+133 GDMMAAM

-155 TEFDGELHIRGGR
+155 TEFRGELHIRGGR
-168 SGEEMYLVDGAS
+168 SGEVMYLVDGAS
-180 VTNAVFGGNAV
+180 VTNAVMGGQAI

-215 MSGLFNTVLREPTP
+215 MSGLFNTVLRVPTP

-241 GQGYFTADKGDFQG
+241 HQGHFTADKGDFQG
-255 KDVYAEAEIMSVVDA
+255 KNVYAEAEIMSVVDA

-278 EGTDYN
+278 EGTDYT
-284 KVSTYGDKKTILDFS
+284 KGGYGEKKTIMDFS
-299 AGFGGDP
+299 AGFGADP
-306 YGAYFSLRT
+306 FGAYFSLRT

-323 GLANDLMSMQAKVNY
+323 GLAKDLMSMQAKVNY

-349 TMISNTNSFYD
+349 TMIISRNSFYD
-360 PTYDAE
+360 PTYDSE
-366 RMDAGMDVWQWVMA
+366 RMDAGMDIWQWVMA

-385 RTEASTT
+385 RTEENTT
-392 QFGLTAN
+392 QFGITAN
-399 YVMSA
+399 YVMSP

-440 ANTMY
+440 ANSMY

-467 SLENVYGHYFKSDET
+467 SLENVYGHYFKSEET
-482 ITTIGVHATNQYN
+482 TTTIGVHATNQYN

-527 EANPRLQHASFGDA
+527 EENPRLQQNSFGDA
-541 KPIEIAAYVQD
+541 KPTEIAAYVQD

-577 YWATDTDDMAADAT
+577 YWATDTDDMAADPT

-600 KATEMKSQISP
+600 KATEMKTQISP
-611 RLGVSFPMGDD
+611 RLGVSFPLGDD

-635 PQLYRLLNNHMA
+635 PFLYRLLNNHMA

-720 GAGWGTDD
+720 EAGWGTDD

-755 TGRSGLTGR
+755 AGQSGLTGR

-803 LDWHRPHMLNGVVDY
+803 LNWHRPHMLNGFVDY
-818 HMDVSGM
+818 HMNM
-825 TGGMVGNAGLNMT
+825 GGMIEKAGLNMT

-861 APATTDVNLK
+861 APTTTDVNLK
-871 LDATLALGPV
+871 LDATLALGSV
-881 SPTVYLLVE
+881 NPTVYLLVE
-890 NVLNI
+890 NALNI

-902 DPGSYFDDASDYYNV
+902 DPGSYFDAQSDYHNV

-928 GKPMTLNLG
+928 GRPMTLNIG
-937 VQIDF
+937 VQLDF

>member
-1 MRILQYVLAI
+1 MRLLQYVIAI
-11 TLSTVLLMAGQTG
+11 TLSVVLLTAGQTG

-33 GSGDPLVG
+33 GSGEPLVG
-41 CNVMISGTSSGAATD
+41 CNVLISGTSSGAATD
-56 ANGEYFIINLVP
+56 ANGEYFIINLTP
-68 GSYDVEFSM
+68 GSYVVEFSM
-77 IGYAAYTASG
+77 IGYASYTSEG
-87 VQVNIDVTTPV
+87 VNVNIDVTTPV
-98 DAALTAEAL
+98 DAALTTEAVEL
-107 EMAGV
+107 AGV
-112 SVTAEKPP
+112 SVTAERPA

-133 GDMMAGM
+133 GDMMAAM

-155 TEFDGELHIRGGR
+155 TEFRGELHIRGGR
-168 SGEEMYLVDGAS
+168 SGEVMYLVDGAS
-180 VTNAVFGGNAV
+180 VTNAVMGGQAI

-215 MSGLFNTVLREPTP
+215 MSGLFNTVLRVPTP

-241 GQGYFTADKGDFQG
+241 HQGHFTADKGDFQG
-255 KDVYAEAEIMSVVDA
+255 KNVYAEAEILSVVDA

-278 EGTDYN
+278 EEIDY
-284 KVSTYGDKKTILDFS
+284 KKGTYGEKKTIMDFS
-299 AGFGGDP
+299 AGFGADP
-306 YGAYFSLRT
+306 FGAYFSLRT

-323 GLANDLMSMQAKVNY
+323 GLAKDLMSMQAKVNY

-349 TMISNTNSFYD
+349 TMIISRNSFYD
-360 PTYDAE
+360 PTYDSE
-366 RMDAGMDVWQWVMA
+366 RMDAGMDIWQWVMA

-385 RTEASTT
+385 RTEENTT
-392 QFGLTAN
+392 QFGITAN
-399 YVMSA
+399 YVMSP

-440 ANTMY
+440 ANSMY

-467 SLENVYGHYFKSDET
+467 SLENVYGHYFKSEET
-482 ITTIGVHATNQYN
+482 TTTIGVHATNQYN

-527 EANPRLQHASFGDA
+527 EENPRLQQNSFGDA
-541 KPIEIAAYVQD
+541 KPTEIAAYVQD

-577 YWATDTDDMAADAT
+577 YWATDTDDMAADPT

-600 KATEMKSQISP
+600 KATEMKTQISP
-611 RLGVSFPMGDD
+611 RLGVSFPLGDD

-635 PQLYRLLNNHMA
+635 PFLYRLLNNHMA

-720 GAGWGTDD
+720 EAGWGTDD

-755 TGRSGLTGR
+755 AGQSGLTGR

-803 LDWHRPHMLNGVVDY
+803 LNWHRPHMLNGFVDY
-818 HMDVSGM
+818 HMNM
-825 TGGMVGNAGLNMT
+825 GGMIEKAGLNMT

-861 APATTDVNLK
+861 APTTTDVNLK
-871 LDATLALGPV
+871 LDATLALGSV
-881 SPTVYLLVE
+881 NPTVYLLVE
-890 NVLNI
+890 NALNI

-902 DPGSYFDDASDYYNV
+902 DPGSYFDAQSDYHNV

-928 GKPMTLNLG
+928 GRPMTLNIG
-937 VQIDF
+937 VQLDF

>member
-1 MRILQYVLAI
+1 
-11 TLSTVLLMAGQTG
+11 
-24 KIAGRVTDS
+24 
-33 GSGDPLVG
+33 
-41 CNVMISGTSSGAATD
+41 
-56 ANGEYFIINLVP
+56 
-68 GSYDVEFSM
+68 
-77 IGYAAYTASG
+77 
-87 VQVNIDVTTPV
+87 
-98 DAALTAEAL
+98 
-107 EMAGV
+107 
-112 SVTAEKPP
+112 
-120 IENTLTSSKQIVS
+120 
-133 GDMMAGM
+133 
-140 AVTDVNDVVKTLPGV
+140 
-155 TEFDGELHIRGGR
+155 
-168 SGEEMYLVDGAS
+168 
-180 VTNAVFGGNAV
+180 
-191 PVNPSMVGELQLI
+191 
-204 TGTFNAEYGQA
+204 
-215 MSGLFNTVLREPTP
+215 
-229 GFHASLG
+229 
-236 FRTSL
+236 
-241 GQGYFTADKGDFQG
+241 
-255 KDVYAEAEIMSVVDA
+255 
-270 TGNYTTAV
+270 
-278 EGTDYN
+278 
-284 KVSTYGDKKTILDFS
+284 
-299 AGFGGDP
+299 
-306 YGAYFSLRT
+306 
-315 LDDPGRLP
+315 
-323 GLANDLMSMQAKVNY
+323 
-338 QLGGNLKLSAE
+338 
-349 TMISNTNSFYD
+349 
-360 PTYDAE
+360 
-366 RMDAGMDVWQWVMA
+366 
-380 LDQYP
+380 
-385 RTEASTT
+385 
-392 QFGLTAN
+392 
-399 YVMSA
+399 
-404 STNIN
+404 
-409 VRLDMMMRT
+409 MMMST

-433 VDNKQVT
+433 VNNKQVT
-440 ANTMY
+440 ANSMY

-467 SLENVYGHYFKSDET
+467 SLENVYGHYFKLDKT
-482 ITTIGVHATNQYN
+482 VTTIGVHATNQYN

-503 FDYRMFNIDRSGH
+503 FDYRMLDIDRSGH
-516 DVWYGRTLGFT
+516 DVWYGRTLGFS
-527 EANPRLQHASFGDA
+527 EDNPRLQHNSFGDA
-541 KPIEIAAYVQD
+541 APTEIAAYVQD
-552 QMEFN
+552 LMEFN
-557 DMILNLGLRFDGF
+557 DMILNFGLRFDGF

-577 YWATDTDDMAADAT
+577 YWATDTDDMAADLT

-600 KATEMKSQISP
+600 KATEMKTQISP
-611 RLGVSFPMGDD
+611 RLGVSFPLGDD
-622 MAFRYSYGSFFER
+622 MAFRYSYGSFFAR
-635 PQLYRLLNNHMA
+635 PHLYRLLNNHMA

>member
-1 MRILQYVLAI
+1 MRLLQYVIAI
-11 TLSTVLLMAGQTG
+11 TLSVVLLTAGQTG

-33 GSGDPLVG
+33 GSGEPLVG
-41 CNVMISGTSSGAATD
+41 CNVLISGTSSGAATD
-56 ANGEYFIINLVP
+56 ANGEYFIINLTP
-68 GSYDVEFSM
+68 GSYVVEFSM
-77 IGYAAYTASG
+77 IGYASYTSEG
-87 VQVNIDVTTPV
+87 VNVNIDVTTPV
-98 DAALTAEAL
+98 DAALTTEAVEL
-107 EMAGV
+107 AGV
-112 SVTAEKPP
+112 SVTAERPA

-133 GDMMAGM
+133 GDMMAAM

-155 TEFDGELHIRGGR
+155 TEFRGELHIRGGR
-168 SGEEMYLVDGAS
+168 SGEVMYLVDGAS
-180 VTNAVFGGNAV
+180 VTNAVMGGQAI

-215 MSGLFNTVLREPTP
+215 MSGLFNTVLRVPTP

-241 GQGYFTADKGDFQG
+241 HQGHFTADKGDFQG
-255 KDVYAEAEIMSVVDA
+255 KNVYAEAEILSVVDA

-278 EGTDYN
+278 EEIDY
-284 KVSTYGDKKTILDFS
+284 KKGTYGEKKTIMDFS
-299 AGFGGDP
+299 AGFGADP
-306 YGAYFSLRT
+306 FGAYFSLRT

-323 GLANDLMSMQAKVNY
+323 GLAKDLMSMQAKVNY

-349 TMISNTNSFYD
+349 TMIISRNSFYD
-360 PTYDAE
+360 PTYDSE
-366 RMDAGMDVWQWVMA
+366 RMDAGMDIWQWVMA

-385 RTEASTT
+385 RTEENTT
-392 QFGLTAN
+392 QFGITAN
-399 YVMSA
+399 YVMSP

-440 ANTMY
+440 ANSMY

-467 SLENVYGHYFKSDET
+467 SLENVYGHYFKSENT
-482 ITTIGVHATNQYN
+482 TTTIGVHATNQYN

-527 EANPRLQHASFGDA
+527 EENPRLQQNSFGDA
-541 KPIEIAAYVQD
+541 KPTEIAAYVQD

-577 YWATDTDDMAADAT
+577 YWATDTDDMAADPT

-600 KATEMKSQISP
+600 KATEMKTQISP
-611 RLGVSFPMGDD
+611 RLGVSFPLGDD

-635 PQLYRLLNNHMA
+635 PFLYRLLNNHMA

-720 GAGWGTDD
+720 EAGWGTDD

-755 TGRSGLTGR
+755 AGQSGLTGR

-803 LDWHRPHMLNGVVDY
+803 LNWHRPHMLNGFVDY
-818 HMDVSGM
+818 HMNM
-825 TGGMVGNAGLNMT
+825 GGMIEKAGLNMT

-861 APATTDVNLK
+861 APTTTDVNLK
-871 LDATLALGPV
+871 LDATLALGSV
-881 SPTVYLLVE
+881 NPTVYLLVE
-890 NVLNI
+890 NALNI

-902 DPGSYFDDASDYYNV
+902 DPGSYFDAQSDYHNV

-928 GKPMTLNLG
+928 GRPMTLNIG
-937 VQIDF
+937 VQLDF

>member
-1 MRILQYVLAI
+1 MRILQYVLAVI
-11 TLSTVLLMAGQTG
+11 LSTVLLTAGQTG

-33 GSGDPLVG
+33 GSGEPLIG
-41 CNVMISGTSSGAATD
+41 CNVLVFGTSSGAATD
-56 ANGEYFIINLVP
+56 ANGEFFIINLTP

-98 DAALTAEAL
+98 DAALTTEAL
-107 EMAGV
+107 ELAGV
-112 SVTAEKPP
+112 SVTAERPA

-133 GDMMAGM
+133 GDMMAAM
-140 AVTDVNDVVKTLPGV
+140 AITDVNDVVKTLPGV
-155 TEFDGELHIRGGR
+155 TEFNGELHIRGGR

-180 VTNAVFGGNAV
+180 VTNAVFGGNAI

-215 MSGLFNTVLREPTP
+215 MSGLFNTVLREPTS

-241 GQGYFTADKGDFQG
+241 NQGHFTADKGDFQG
-255 KDVYAEAEIMSVVDA
+255 LPVYAEAEIMSVVDA
-270 TGNYTTAV
+270 TGNYTTATP
-278 EGTDYN
+278 GTDYA
-284 KVSTYGDKKTILDFS
+284 KESYGEKKTIMDFS

-338 QLGGNLKLSAE
+338 KLGGNLKLSAE
-349 TMISNTNSFYD
+349 TMILTRNSLYD

-380 LDQYP
+380 LDRYP
-385 RTEASTT
+385 RTEESTT

-409 VRLDMMMRT
+409 VRLDMMMST

-433 VDNKQVT
+433 VNNKQVT
-440 ANTMY
+440 ANSMY

-467 SLENVYGHYFKSDET
+467 SLENVYGHYFKSENT
-482 ITTIGVHATNQYN
+482 TTTIGVHATNQYN

-503 FDYRMFNIDRSGH
+503 FDYRMYNIDRSGH

-527 EANPRLQHASFGDA
+527 EANPRLQQNSFGDA
-541 KPIEIAAYVQD
+541 KPTEIAAYVQD
-552 QMEFN
+552 QMEFS

-600 KATEMKSQISP
+600 KATEMKTQISP
-611 RLGVSFPMGDD
+611 RLGVSFPLGDD

-635 PQLYRLLNNHMA
+635 PFLYRLLNNHMA

-720 GAGWGTDD
+720 EAGWGTDD

-755 TGRSGLTGR
+755 GGQSGLTGR

-803 LDWHRPHMLNGVVDY
+803 LNWHRPHMLNGFVDY
-818 HMDVSGM
+818 HINV
-825 TGGMVGNAGLNMT
+825 GGMVERAGLNMT

-861 APATTDVNLK
+861 APATTDINLK
-871 LDATLALGPV
+871 LDATLALGSV
-881 SPTVYLLVE
+881 NPTVYLLVE
-890 NVLNI
+890 NALNI

-902 DPGSYFDDASDYYNV
+902 DPGSYFDGQSDYYNV

-928 GKPMTLNLG
+928 GKPMTLNIG
-937 VQIDF
+937 VQLDF

>member
-1 MRILQYVLAI
+1 MRLLQYVIAI
-11 TLSTVLLMAGQTG
+11 TLSMVLLTAGQTG

-33 GSGDPLVG
+33 GSGEPLVG
-41 CNVMISGTSSGAATD
+41 CNVLISGTSSGAATD
-56 ANGEYFIINLVP
+56 ANGEYFIINLDP

-77 IGYAAYTASG
+77 IGYASYTSEG
-87 VQVNIDVTTPV
+87 VSVNIDVTTPV
-98 DAALTAEAL
+98 DAALTTEAVEL
-107 EMAGV
+107 AGV

-140 AVTDVNDVVKTLPGV
+140 AITDVNDVVKTLPGV
-155 TEFDGELHIRGGR
+155 TEFGGELHIRGGR

-180 VTNAVFGGNAV
+180 VTNAVFGGNV
-191 PVNPSMVGELQLI
+191 IPVNPSMVGELQLI

-215 MSGLFNTVLREPTP
+215 MSGLFNTVLRVPTP

-241 GQGYFTADKGDFQG
+241 HQDHFTADKGDFQG
-255 KDVYAEAEIMSVVDA
+255 KNVYAEAEILSVVDA

-278 EGTDYN
+278 EGTDYA
-284 KVSTYGDKKTILDFS
+284 KGGYGERKTMMDFS
-299 AGFGGDP
+299 AGFGADP
-306 YGAYFSLRT
+306 FGAYFSLRT

-323 GLANDLMSMQAKVNY
+323 GIAEDLMSMQAKVNY

-349 TMISNTNSFYD
+349 TMIISRNSFYD

-385 RTEASTT
+385 RTEENTT
-392 QFGLTAN
+392 QFGITAN
-399 YVMSA
+399 YVMSS

-409 VRLDMMMRT
+409 VRLDMMMST

-433 VDNKQVT
+433 VNNKQVT
-440 ANTMY
+440 ANSMY

-467 SLENVYGHYFKSDET
+467 SLENVYGHYFKSEAT
-482 ITTIGVHATNQYN
+482 TTTIGVHATNQYN

-503 FDYRMFNIDRSGH
+503 FDYRMYNIDRAGH

-527 EANPRLQHASFGDA
+527 EENPRLQQNSFGDA
-541 KPIEIAAYVQD
+541 KPTEIAAYVQD
-552 QMEFN
+552 LMEFN
-557 DMILNLGLRFDGF
+557 DMILNFGLRFDGF

-577 YWATDTDDMAADAT
+577 YWATDTDDMAADPT

-600 KATEMKSQISP
+600 KATEMKTQISP
-611 RLGVSFPMGDD
+611 RLGVSFPLGDD
-622 MAFRYSYGSFFER
+622 MAFRYSYGSFFAR
-635 PQLYRLLNNHMA
+635 PHLYRLLNNHMA

-715 TGHDN
+715 SGHDN
-720 GAGWGTDD
+720 EAGWGTDD

-755 TGRSGLTGR
+755 AGRSGLTGR

-803 LDWHRPHMLNGVVDY
+803 LDWHRPHMLNGFVDY
-818 HMDVSGM
+818 HMDV
-825 TGGMVGNAGLNMT
+825 GGMIEKAGLNMT

-861 APATTDVNLK
+861 APTTTDINLK
-871 LDATLALGPV
+871 LDATLALGSV
-881 SPTVYLLVE
+881 NPTVYLLVE
-890 NVLNI
+890 NALNI

-902 DPGSYFDDASDYYNV
+902 DPGSYFDSQSDYHNV

-928 GKPMTLNLG
+928 GRPMTLNIG
-937 VQIDF
+937 VQLDF

>member
-1 MRILQYVLAI
+1 MRLLQYVIAI
-11 TLSTVLLMAGQTG
+11 TLSVVLLTAGQTG

-33 GSGDPLVG
+33 GSGEPLVG
-41 CNVMISGTSSGAATD
+41 CNVLISGTSSGAATD
-56 ANGEYFIINLVP
+56 ANGEYFIINLTP
-68 GSYDVEFSM
+68 GSYVVEFSM
-77 IGYAAYTASG
+77 IGYASYTSEG
-87 VQVNIDVTTPV
+87 VNVNIDVTTPV
-98 DAALTAEAL
+98 DAALTTEAVEL
-107 EMAGV
+107 AGV
-112 SVTAEKPP
+112 SVTAERPA

-133 GDMMAGM
+133 GDMMAAM

-155 TEFDGELHIRGGR
+155 TEFRGELHIRGGR

-180 VTNAVFGGNAV
+180 VTNAVMGGQAI

-215 MSGLFNTVLREPTP
+215 MSGLFNTVLRVPTP

-241 GQGYFTADKGDFQG
+241 HQGHFTADKGDFQG
-255 KDVYAEAEIMSVVDA
+255 KNVYAEAEIMSVVDA
-270 TGNYTTAV
+270 IGNYTTAV
-278 EGTDYN
+278 EGTDYT
-284 KVSTYGDKKTILDFS
+284 KGGYGEKKTIMDFS
-299 AGFGGDP
+299 AGFGADP
-306 YGAYFSLRT
+306 FGAYFSLRT

-323 GLANDLMSMQAKVNY
+323 GLAKDLMSMQAKVNY

-349 TMISNTNSFYD
+349 TMIISRNSFYD
-360 PTYDAE
+360 PTYDSE
-366 RMDAGMDVWQWVMA
+366 RMDAGMDIWQWVMA

-385 RTEASTT
+385 RTEENTT
-392 QFGLTAN
+392 QFGITAN
-399 YVMSA
+399 YVMSP

-440 ANTMY
+440 ANSMY

-467 SLENVYGHYFKSDET
+467 SLENVYGHYFKSEET
-482 ITTIGVHATNQYN
+482 TTTIGVHATNQYN

-527 EANPRLQHASFGDA
+527 EENPRLQQNSFGDA
-541 KPIEIAAYVQD
+541 KPTEIAAYVQD

-577 YWATDTDDMAADAT
+577 YWATDTDDMAADPT

-600 KATEMKSQISP
+600 KATEMKTQISP
-611 RLGVSFPMGDD
+611 RLGVSFPLGDD

-635 PQLYRLLNNHMA
+635 PFLYRLLNNHMA

-720 GAGWGTDD
+720 EAGWGTDD

-755 TGRSGLTGR
+755 AGQSGLTGR

-803 LDWHRPHMLNGVVDY
+803 LNWHRPHMLNGFVDY
-818 HMDVSGM
+818 HMNM
-825 TGGMVGNAGLNMT
+825 GGMIEKAGLNMT

-861 APATTDVNLK
+861 APTTTDVNLK
-871 LDATLALGPV
+871 LDATLALGSV
-881 SPTVYLLVE
+881 NPTVYLLVE
-890 NVLNI
+890 NALNI

-902 DPGSYFDDASDYYNV
+902 DPGSYFDAQSDYHNV

-928 GKPMTLNLG
+928 GRPMTLNIG
-937 VQIDF
+937 VQLDF

>member
-1 MRILQYVLAI
+1 MRILQYVIAI
-11 TLSTVLLMAGQTG
+11 TLSMVLLTAGQTG

-33 GSGDPLVG
+33 GSGEPLVG
-41 CNVMISGTSSGAATD
+41 CNVLISGTSSGAATD
-56 ANGEYFIINLVP
+56 ANGEYFIINLDP

-77 IGYAAYTASG
+77 IGYASYTSEG
-87 VQVNIDVTTPV
+87 VSVNIDVTTPV
-98 DAALTAEAL
+98 DAALTTEAVEL
-107 EMAGV
+107 AGV

-140 AVTDVNDVVKTLPGV
+140 AITDVNDVVKTLPGV
-155 TEFDGELHIRGGR
+155 TEFGGELHIRGGR

-180 VTNAVFGGNAV
+180 VTNAVFGGNV
-191 PVNPSMVGELQLI
+191 IPVNPSMVGELQLI

-215 MSGLFNTVLREPTP
+215 MSGLFNTVLRVPTP

-241 GQGYFTADKGDFQG
+241 HQDHFTADKGDFQG
-255 KDVYAEAEIMSVVDA
+255 KNVYAEAEILSVVDA

-278 EGTDYN
+278 EGTDYT
-284 KVSTYGDKKTILDFS
+284 KGGYGERKTMMDFS
-299 AGFGGDP
+299 AGFGADP
-306 YGAYFSLRT
+306 FGAYFSLRT

-323 GLANDLMSMQAKVNY
+323 GIAEDLMSMQAKVNY

-349 TMISNTNSFYD
+349 TMIISRNSFYD

-385 RTEASTT
+385 RTEENTT
-392 QFGLTAN
+392 QFGITAN
-399 YVMSA
+399 YVMSS

-409 VRLDMMMRT
+409 VRLDMMMST

-433 VDNKQVT
+433 VNNKQVT
-440 ANTMY
+440 ANSMY

-467 SLENVYGHYFKSDET
+467 SLENVYGHYFKSEAT
-482 ITTIGVHATNQYN
+482 TTTIGVHATNQYN

-503 FDYRMFNIDRSGH
+503 FDYRMYNIDRAGH

-527 EANPRLQHASFGDA
+527 EENPRLQQNSFGDA
-541 KPIEIAAYVQD
+541 KPTEIAAYVQD
-552 QMEFN
+552 LMEFN
-557 DMILNLGLRFDGF
+557 DMILNFGLRFDGF

-577 YWATDTDDMAADAT
+577 YWATDTDDMAADPT

-600 KATEMKSQISP
+600 KATEMKTQISP
-611 RLGVSFPMGDD
+611 RLGVSFPLGDD
-622 MAFRYSYGSFFER
+622 MAFRYSYGSFFAR
-635 PQLYRLLNNHMA
+635 PHLYRLLNNHMA

-720 GAGWGTDD
+720 EAGWGTDD

-755 TGRSGLTGR
+755 AGRSGLTGR

-803 LDWHRPHMLNGVVDY
+803 LNWHRPHMLNGFVDY
-818 HMDVSGM
+818 HMDV
-825 TGGMVGNAGLNMT
+825 GGMIEKAGLNMT

-861 APATTDVNLK
+861 APTTTDINLK
-871 LDATLALGPV
+871 LDATLALGSV
-881 SPTVYLLVE
+881 NPTVYLLVE
-890 NVLNI
+890 NALNI

-902 DPGSYFDDASDYYNV
+902 DPGSYFDSQSDYHNV
-917 AAGPTNNLLAY
+917 AAGPANNLLAY
-928 GKPMTLNLG
+928 GRPMTLNIG
-937 VQIDF
+937 VQLDF

>member
-1 MRILQYVLAI
+1 MRLLQYVIAI
-11 TLSTVLLMAGQTG
+11 TLSVVLLTAGQTG

-33 GSGDPLVG
+33 GSGEPLVG
-41 CNVMISGTSSGAATD
+41 CNVLISGTSSGAATD
-56 ANGEYFIINLVP
+56 ANGEYFIINLTP
-68 GSYDVEFSM
+68 GSYVVEFSM
-77 IGYAAYTASG
+77 IGYASYTSEG
-87 VQVNIDVTTPV
+87 VNVNIDVTTPV
-98 DAALTAEAL
+98 DAALTTEAVEL
-107 EMAGV
+107 AGV
-112 SVTAEKPP
+112 SVTAERPA
-120 IENTLTSSKQIVS
+120 IEKTLTSSKQIVS
-133 GDMMAGM
+133 GDMMAAM

-155 TEFDGELHIRGGR
+155 TEFRGELHIRGGR
-168 SGEEMYLVDGAS
+168 SGEVMYLVDGAS
-180 VTNAVFGGNAV
+180 VTNAVMGGQAI

-215 MSGLFNTVLREPTP
+215 MSGLFNTVLRVPTP

-241 GQGYFTADKGDFQG
+241 HQGHFTADKGDFQG
-255 KDVYAEAEIMSVVDA
+255 KNVYAEAEILSVVDA

-278 EGTDYN
+278 EEIDY
-284 KVSTYGDKKTILDFS
+284 KKGTYGEKKTIMDFS
-299 AGFGGDP
+299 AGFGADP
-306 YGAYFSLRT
+306 FGAYFSLRT

-323 GLANDLMSMQAKVNY
+323 GLAKDLMSMQAKVNY

-349 TMISNTNSFYD
+349 TMIISRNSFYD
-360 PTYDAE
+360 PTYDSE
-366 RMDAGMDVWQWVMA
+366 RMDAGMDIWQWVMA

-385 RTEASTT
+385 RTEENTT
-392 QFGLTAN
+392 QFGITAN
-399 YVMSA
+399 YVMSP

-440 ANTMY
+440 ANSMY

-467 SLENVYGHYFKSDET
+467 SLENVYGHYFKSEET
-482 ITTIGVHATNQYN
+482 TTTIGVHATNQYN

-527 EANPRLQHASFGDA
+527 EENPRLQQNSFGDA
-541 KPIEIAAYVQD
+541 KPTEIAAYVQD

-577 YWATDTDDMAADAT
+577 YWATDTDDMAADPT

-600 KATEMKSQISP
+600 KATEMKTQISP
-611 RLGVSFPMGDD
+611 RLGVSFPLGDD

-635 PQLYRLLNNHMA
+635 PFLYRLLNNHMA

-720 GAGWGTDD
+720 EAGWGTDD

-755 TGRSGLTGR
+755 AGQSGLTGR

-803 LDWHRPHMLNGVVDY
+803 LNWHRPHMLNGFVDY
-818 HMDVSGM
+818 HMNM
-825 TGGMVGNAGLNMT
+825 GGMIEKAGLNMT

-861 APATTDVNLK
+861 APTTTDVNLK
-871 LDATLALGPV
+871 LDATLALGSV
-881 SPTVYLLVE
+881 NPTVYLLVE
-890 NVLNI
+890 NALNI

-902 DPGSYFDDASDYYNV
+902 DPGSYFDAQSDYHNV

-928 GKPMTLNLG
+928 GRPMTLNIG
-937 VQIDF
+937 VQLDF

>member
-1 MRILQYVLAI
+1 VL
-11 TLSTVLLMAGQTG
+11 
-24 KIAGRVTDS
+24 
-33 GSGDPLVG
+33 
-41 CNVMISGTSSGAATD
+41 ISGTSSGAATD
-56 ANGEYFIINLVP
+56 ANGEYFIINLTP

-77 IGYAAYTASG
+77 IGYAAYSASG

-98 DAALTAEAL
+98 DAALTTEAVEL
-107 EMAGV
+107 AGV
-112 SVTAEKPP
+112 SVTAERPA
-120 IENTLTSSKQIVS
+120 IEKTLTSSKQIVS
-133 GDMMAGM
+133 GDMMASM

-155 TEFDGELHIRGGR
+155 TEFNGELHIRGGR

-180 VTNAVFGGNAV
+180 VTNTVFGGNAI

-241 GQGYFTADKGDFQG
+241 HQDHFTADKGDFQG
-255 KDVYAEAEIMSVVDA
+255 KNVYAEAEIMSVVDDA
-270 TGNYTTAV
+270 GNYTTAV
-278 EGTDYN
+278 AGTDYA
-284 KVSTYGDKKTILDFS
+284 KGGYGEKKTIMDFS
-299 AGFGGDP
+299 AGFGADP
-306 YGAYFSLRT
+306 FGAYFSLRT
-315 LDDPGRLP
+315 LNDPGRLP
-323 GLANDLMSMQAKVNY
+323 GIAEDLMSMQAKVNY

-349 TMISNTNSFYD
+349 TMIISRNSFYD

-385 RTEASTT
+385 RTEENTT
-392 QFGLTAN
+392 QFGITAN
-399 YVMSA
+399 YVMSS

-409 VRLDMMMRT
+409 VRLDMMMST

-433 VDNKQVT
+433 VNNKQVT
-440 ANTMY
+440 ANSMY

-467 SLENVYGHYFKSDET
+467 SLENVYGHYFKLDKT
-482 ITTIGVHATNQYN
+482 VTTIGVHATNQYN

-503 FDYRMFNIDRSGH
+503 FDYRMLDIDRSGH

-527 EANPRLQHASFGDA
+527 EDNPRLQHNSFGDA
-541 KPIEIAAYVQD
+541 TPTEIAAYVQD
-552 QMEFN
+552 LMEFN
-557 DMILNLGLRFDGF
+557 DMILNFGLRFDGF

-577 YWATDTDDMAADAT
+577 YWATDTDDMAADLT
-591 LNPFDPSKR
+591 LNPFDPSHR
-600 KATEMKSQISP
+600 KATEMKTQISP
-611 RLGVSFPMGDD
+611 RLGVSFPLGDD

-635 PQLYRLLNNHMA
+635 PFYYRLLNNHMA

-715 TGHDN
+715 SGHDN
-720 GAGWGTDD
+720 DAGWGTDD

-755 TGRSGLTGR
+755 AGRSGLTGR

-803 LDWHRPHMLNGVVDY
+803 LNWHRPHMLNGFVDY
-818 HMDVSGM
+818 HINV
-825 TGGMVGNAGLNMT
+825 GGMVERAGLNMT

-861 APATTDVNLK
+861 APATTDINLK
-871 LDATLALGPV
+871 LDATLALGSV
-881 SPTVYLLVE
+881 NPTVYLLVE

-902 DPGSYFDDASDYYNV
+902 DPGSYFDSQSDYHNV

-928 GKPMTLNLG
+928 GRPMTLNIG
-937 VQIDF
+937 VQLDF

>member
-1 MRILQYVLAI
+1 MRLLQYVIAI
-11 TLSTVLLMAGQTG
+11 TLSMVLLTAGQTG

-33 GSGDPLVG
+33 GSGEPLVG
-41 CNVMISGTSSGAATD
+41 CNVLISGTSFGAATD
-56 ANGEYFIINLVP
+56 ANGEYFIINLDP

-77 IGYAAYTASG
+77 IGYASYTSEG
-87 VQVNIDVTTPV
+87 VSVNIDVTTPV
-98 DAALTAEAL
+98 DAALTTEAVEL
-107 EMAGV
+107 AGV

-140 AVTDVNDVVKTLPGV
+140 AITDVNDVVKTLPGV
-155 TEFDGELHIRGGR
+155 TEFGGELHIRGGR

-180 VTNAVFGGNAV
+180 VTNAVFGGNV
-191 PVNPSMVGELQLI
+191 IPVNPSMVGELQLI

-215 MSGLFNTVLREPTP
+215 MSGLFNTVLRVPTP

-241 GQGYFTADKGDFQG
+241 HQDHFTADKGDFQG
-255 KDVYAEAEIMSVVDA
+255 KNVYAEAEILSVVDA

-278 EGTDYN
+278 EGTDYA
-284 KVSTYGDKKTILDFS
+284 KGGYGERKTMMDFS
-299 AGFGGDP
+299 AGFGADP
-306 YGAYFSLRT
+306 FGAYFSLRT

-323 GLANDLMSMQAKVNY
+323 GIAEDLMSMQAKVNY

-349 TMISNTNSFYD
+349 TMIISRNSFYD

-385 RTEASTT
+385 RTEENTT
-392 QFGLTAN
+392 QFGITAN
-399 YVMSA
+399 YVMSS

-409 VRLDMMMRT
+409 VRLDMMMST

-433 VDNKQVT
+433 VNNKQVT
-440 ANTMY
+440 TNSMY

-467 SLENVYGHYFKSDET
+467 SLENVYGHYFKSEAT
-482 ITTIGVHATNQYN
+482 TTTIGVHATNQYN

-503 FDYRMFNIDRSGH
+503 FDYRMYNIDRAGH

-527 EANPRLQHASFGDA
+527 EENPRLQQNSFGDA
-541 KPIEIAAYVQD
+541 KPTEIAAYVQD
-552 QMEFN
+552 LMEFN
-557 DMILNLGLRFDGF
+557 DMILNFGLRFDGF

-577 YWATDTDDMAADAT
+577 YWATDTDDMAADPT

-600 KATEMKSQISP
+600 KATEMKTQISP
-611 RLGVSFPMGDD
+611 RLGVSFPLGDD
-622 MAFRYSYGSFFER
+622 MAFRYSYGSFFAR
-635 PQLYRLLNNHMA
+635 PHLYRLLNNHMA

-715 TGHDN
+715 SGHAN
-720 GAGWGTDD
+720 EAGWGTDD

-755 TGRSGLTGR
+755 AGRSGLTGR

-803 LDWHRPHMLNGVVDY
+803 LDWHRPHMLNGFVDY
-818 HMDVSGM
+818 HMDV
-825 TGGMVGNAGLNMT
+825 GGMIEKAGLNMT

-861 APATTDVNLK
+861 APTTTDINLK
-871 LDATLALGPV
+871 LDATLALGSV
-881 SPTVYLLVE
+881 NPTVYLLVE
-890 NVLNI
+890 NALNI

-902 DPGSYFDDASDYYNV
+902 DPGSYFDSQSDYHNV

-928 GKPMTLNLG
+928 GRPMTLNIG
-937 VQIDF
+937 VQLDF

>member
-1 MRILQYVLAI
+1 MRLLQYVIAI
-11 TLSTVLLMAGQTG
+11 TLSMVLLTAGQTG

-33 GSGDPLVG
+33 GSGEPLVG
-41 CNVMISGTSSGAATD
+41 CNVLISGTSSGAATD
-56 ANGEYFIINLVP
+56 ANGEYFIINLDP

-77 IGYAAYTASG
+77 IGYASYTSEG
-87 VQVNIDVTTPV
+87 VSVNIDVTTPV
-98 DAALTAEAL
+98 DAALTTEAVEL
-107 EMAGV
+107 AGV

-140 AVTDVNDVVKTLPGV
+140 AITDVNDVVKTLPGV
-155 TEFDGELHIRGGR
+155 TEFGGELHIRGGR

-180 VTNAVFGGNAV
+180 VTNAVFGGNV
-191 PVNPSMVGELQLI
+191 IPVNPSMVGELQLI

-215 MSGLFNTVLREPTP
+215 MSGLFNTVLRVPTP

-241 GQGYFTADKGDFQG
+241 HQDHFTADKGDFQG
-255 KDVYAEAEIMSVVDA
+255 KNVYAEAEILSVVDA

-278 EGTDYN
+278 EGTDYA
-284 KVSTYGDKKTILDFS
+284 KGGYGERKTMMDFS
-299 AGFGGDP
+299 AGFGADP
-306 YGAYFSLRT
+306 FGAYFSLRT

-323 GLANDLMSMQAKVNY
+323 GIAEDLMSMQAKVNY

-349 TMISNTNSFYD
+349 TMIISRNSFYD

-385 RTEASTT
+385 RTEENTT
-392 QFGLTAN
+392 QFGITAN
-399 YVMSA
+399 YVMSS

-409 VRLDMMMRT
+409 VRLDMMMST

-433 VDNKQVT
+433 VNNKQVT
-440 ANTMY
+440 ANSMY

-467 SLENVYGHYFKSDET
+467 SLENVYGHYFKSEAT
-482 ITTIGVHATNQYN
+482 TTTIGVHATNQYN

-503 FDYRMFNIDRSGH
+503 FDYRMYNIDRAGH

-527 EANPRLQHASFGDA
+527 EENPRLQQNSFGDA
-541 KPIEIAAYVQD
+541 KPTEIAAYVQD
-552 QMEFN
+552 LMEFN
-557 DMILNLGLRFDGF
+557 DMILNFGLRFDGF

-577 YWATDTDDMAADAT
+577 YWATDTDDMAADPT

-600 KATEMKSQISP
+600 KATEMKTQISP
-611 RLGVSFPMGDD
+611 RLGVSFPLGDD
-622 MAFRYSYGSFFER
+622 MAFRYSYGSFFAR
-635 PQLYRLLNNHMA
+635 PHLYRLLNNHMA

-720 GAGWGTDD
+720 EAGWGTDD

-755 TGRSGLTGR
+755 AGRSGLTGR

-803 LDWHRPHMLNGVVDY
+803 LDWHRPHMLNGFVDY
-818 HMDVSGM
+818 HMDV
-825 TGGMVGNAGLNMT
+825 GGMIEKAGLNMT

-871 LDATLALGPV
+871 LDATLALGSV

-890 NVLNI
+890 NALNI

-902 DPGSYFDDASDYYNV
+902 DPGSYFDRQSDYHNV

-928 GKPMTLNLG
+928 GRPMTLNIG
-937 VQIDF
+937 VQLDF

>member
-1 MRILQYVLAI
+1 MRLLQYVIAI
-11 TLSTVLLMAGQTG
+11 TLSMVLLTAGQTG

-33 GSGDPLVG
+33 GSGEPLVG
-41 CNVMISGTSSGAATD
+41 CNVLISGTSSGAATD
-56 ANGEYFIINLVP
+56 ANGEYFIINLDP

-77 IGYAAYTASG
+77 IGYASYTSEG
-87 VQVNIDVTTPV
+87 VSVNIDVTTPV
-98 DAALTAEAL
+98 DAALTTEAVEL
-107 EMAGV
+107 AGV

-140 AVTDVNDVVKTLPGV
+140 AITDVNDVVKTLPGV
-155 TEFDGELHIRGGR
+155 TEFGGELHIRGGR

-180 VTNAVFGGNAV
+180 VTNAVFGGNV
-191 PVNPSMVGELQLI
+191 IPVNPSMVGELQLI

-215 MSGLFNTVLREPTP
+215 MSGLFNTVLRVPTP

-241 GQGYFTADKGDFQG
+241 HQDHFTADKGDFQG
-255 KDVYAEAEIMSVVDA
+255 KNVYAEAEILSVVDA

-278 EGTDYN
+278 EGTDYA
-284 KVSTYGDKKTILDFS
+284 KGGYGERKTMMDFS
-299 AGFGGDP
+299 AGFGADP
-306 YGAYFSLRT
+306 FGAYFSLRT

-323 GLANDLMSMQAKVNY
+323 GIAEDLMSMQAKVNY

-349 TMISNTNSFYD
+349 TMIISRNSFYD

-385 RTEASTT
+385 RTEENTT
-392 QFGLTAN
+392 QFGITAN
-399 YVMSA
+399 YVMSS

-409 VRLDMMMRT
+409 VRLDMMKST

-433 VDNKQVT
+433 VNNKQVT
-440 ANTMY
+440 ANSMY

-467 SLENVYGHYFKSDET
+467 SLENVYGHYFKSEAT
-482 ITTIGVHATNQYN
+482 TTTIGVHATNQYN

-503 FDYRMFNIDRSGH
+503 FDYRMYNIDRAGH

-527 EANPRLQHASFGDA
+527 EENPRLQQNSFGDA
-541 KPIEIAAYVQD
+541 KPTEIAAYVQD
-552 QMEFN
+552 LMEFN
-557 DMILNLGLRFDGF
+557 DMILNFGLRFDGF

-577 YWATDTDDMAADAT
+577 YWATDTDDMAADPT

-600 KATEMKSQISP
+600 KATEMKTQISP
-611 RLGVSFPMGDD
+611 RLGVSFPLGDD
-622 MAFRYSYGSFFER
+622 MAFRYSYGSFFAR
-635 PQLYRLLNNHMA
+635 PHLYRLLNNHMA

-720 GAGWGTDD
+720 EAGWGTDD

-755 TGRSGLTGR
+755 AGRSGLTGR

-803 LDWHRPHMLNGVVDY
+803 LDWHRPHMLNGFVDY
-818 HMDVSGM
+818 HMDV
-825 TGGMVGNAGLNMT
+825 GGMIEKAGLNMT

-861 APATTDVNLK
+861 APATTDINLK
-871 LDATLALGPV
+871 LDATLALGSV
-881 SPTVYLLVE
+881 NPTVYLLVE
-890 NVLNI
+890 NALNI

-902 DPGSYFDDASDYYNV
+902 DPGSYFDSQSDYHNV
-917 AAGPTNNLLAY
+917 AAGPANNLLAY
-928 GKPMTLNLG
+928 GRPMTLNIG
-937 VQIDF
+937 VQLDF

>member
-1 MRILQYVLAI
+1 MRLLQYVIAI
-11 TLSTVLLMAGQTG
+11 TLSMVLLTAGQTG

-33 GSGDPLVG
+33 GSGEPLVG
-41 CNVMISGTSSGAATD
+41 CNVLISGTSSGAATD
-56 ANGEYFIINLVP
+56 ANGEYFIINLDP

-77 IGYAAYTASG
+77 IGYASYTSEG
-87 VQVNIDVTTPV
+87 VSVNIDVTTPV
-98 DAALTAEAL
+98 DAALTTEAVEL
-107 EMAGV
+107 AGV

-140 AVTDVNDVVKTLPGV
+140 AITDVNDVVKTLPGV
-155 TEFDGELHIRGGR
+155 TEFGGELHIRGGR

-180 VTNAVFGGNAV
+180 VTNAVFGGNV
-191 PVNPSMVGELQLI
+191 IPVNPSMVGELQLI

-215 MSGLFNTVLREPTP
+215 MSGLFNTVLRVPTP

-241 GQGYFTADKGDFQG
+241 HQDHFTADKGDFQG
-255 KDVYAEAEIMSVVDA
+255 KNVYAEAEILSVVDA

-278 EGTDYN
+278 EGTDYA
-284 KVSTYGDKKTILDFS
+284 KGGYGERKTMMDFS
-299 AGFGGDP
+299 AGFGADP
-306 YGAYFSLRT
+306 FGAYFSLRT

-323 GLANDLMSMQAKVNY
+323 GIAEDLMSMQAKVNY

-349 TMISNTNSFYD
+349 TMIISRNSFYD

-385 RTEASTT
+385 RTEENTT
-392 QFGLTAN
+392 QFGITAN
-399 YVMSA
+399 YVMSS

-409 VRLDMMMRT
+409 VRLDMMMST

-433 VDNKQVT
+433 VNNKQVT
-440 ANTMY
+440 ANSMY

-467 SLENVYGHYFKSDET
+467 SLENVYGHYFKSEAT
-482 ITTIGVHATNQYN
+482 TTTIGVHATNQYN

-503 FDYRMFNIDRSGH
+503 FDYRMYNIDRAGH

-527 EANPRLQHASFGDA
+527 EENPRLQQNSFGDA
-541 KPIEIAAYVQD
+541 KPTEIAAYVQD
-552 QMEFN
+552 LMEFN
-557 DMILNLGLRFDGF
+557 DMILNFGLRFDGF

-577 YWATDTDDMAADAT
+577 YWATDTDDMAADPT

-600 KATEMKSQISP
+600 KATEMKTQISP
-611 RLGVSFPMGDD
+611 RLGVSFPLGDD
-622 MAFRYSYGSFFER
+622 MAFRYSYGSFFAR
-635 PQLYRLLNNHMA
+635 PHLYRLLNNHMA

-720 GAGWGTDD
+720 EAGWGTDD

-755 TGRSGLTGR
+755 AGRSGLTGR

-803 LDWHRPHMLNGVVDY
+803 LDWHRPHMLNGFVDY
-818 HMDVSGM
+818 HMDV
-825 TGGMVGNAGLNMT
+825 GGMIEKAGLNMT

-861 APATTDVNLK
+861 APATTDINLK
-871 LDATLALGPV
+871 LDATLALGSV
-881 SPTVYLLVE
+881 NPTVYLLVE
-890 NVLNI
+890 NALNI

-902 DPGSYFDDASDYYNV
+902 DPGSYFDSQSDYHNV

-928 GKPMTLNLG
+928 GRPMTLNIG
-937 VQIDF
+937 VQLDF

>member
-1 MRILQYVLAI
+1 MRLLQYVIAI
-11 TLSTVLLMAGQTG
+11 TLSVVLLTAGQTG

-33 GSGDPLVG
+33 GSGEPLVG
-41 CNVMISGTSSGAATD
+41 CNVLISGTSSGAATD
-56 ANGEYFIINLVP
+56 ANGEYFIINLTP
-68 GSYDVEFSM
+68 GSYVVEFSM
-77 IGYAAYTASG
+77 IGYASYTSEG
-87 VQVNIDVTTPV
+87 VNVNIDVTTPV
-98 DAALTAEAL
+98 DAALTTEAVEL
-107 EMAGV
+107 AGV
-112 SVTAEKPP
+112 SVTAERPA

-133 GDMMAGM
+133 GDMMAAM

-155 TEFDGELHIRGGR
+155 TEFRGELHIRGGR

-180 VTNAVFGGNAV
+180 VTNAVMGGQAI

-215 MSGLFNTVLREPTP
+215 MSGLFNTVLRVPTP

-241 GQGYFTADKGDFQG
+241 HQGHFTADKGDFQG
-255 KDVYAEAEIMSVVDA
+255 KNVYAEAEIMSVVDA

-278 EGTDYN
+278 EGTDYT
-284 KVSTYGDKKTILDFS
+284 KGGYGEKKTIMDFS
-299 AGFGGDP
+299 AGFGADP
-306 YGAYFSLRT
+306 FGAYFSLRT

-323 GLANDLMSMQAKVNY
+323 GLAKDLMSMQAKVNY

-349 TMISNTNSFYD
+349 TMIISRNSFYD
-360 PTYDAE
+360 PTYDSE
-366 RMDAGMDVWQWVMA
+366 RMDAGMDIWQWVMA

-385 RTEASTT
+385 RTEENTT
-392 QFGLTAN
+392 QFGITAN
-399 YVMSA
+399 YVMSP

-440 ANTMY
+440 ANSMY

-467 SLENVYGHYFKSDET
+467 SLENVYGHYFKSEET
-482 ITTIGVHATNQYN
+482 TTTIGVHATNQYN

-527 EANPRLQHASFGDA
+527 EENPRLQQNSFGDA
-541 KPIEIAAYVQD
+541 KPTEIAAYVQD

-577 YWATDTDDMAADAT
+577 YWATDTDDMAADPT

-600 KATEMKSQISP
+600 KATEMKTQISP
-611 RLGVSFPMGDD
+611 RLGVSFPLGDD

-635 PQLYRLLNNHMA
+635 PFLYRLLNNHMA

-720 GAGWGTDD
+720 EAGWGTDD

-755 TGRSGLTGR
+755 AGQSGLTGR

-803 LDWHRPHMLNGVVDY
+803 LNWHRPHMLNGFVDY
-818 HMDVSGM
+818 HMNM
-825 TGGMVGNAGLNMT
+825 GGMIEKAGLNMT

-861 APATTDVNLK
+861 APTTTDVNLK
-871 LDATLALGPV
+871 LDATLALGSV
-881 SPTVYLLVE
+881 NPTVYLLVE
-890 NVLNI
+890 NALNI

-902 DPGSYFDDASDYYNV
+902 DPGSYFDAQSDYHNV

-928 GKPMTLNLG
+928 GRPMTLNIG
-937 VQIDF
+937 VQLDF

>member
-1 MRILQYVLAI
+1 MRLLQCVIAI
-11 TLSTVLLMAGQTG
+11 TLSTVLLTAGQTG

-33 GSGDPLVG
+33 GSGEPLVG
-41 CNVMISGTSSGAATD
+41 CNVLISGTSSGAATD
-56 ANGEYFIINLVP
+56 ANGEYFIINLTP

-77 IGYAAYTASG
+77 IGYASYTSEG
-87 VQVNIDVTTPV
+87 VSVNIDVTTPV
-98 DAALTAEAL
+98 DAALTTEAVEL
-107 EMAGV
+107 AGV
-112 SVTAEKPP
+112 SVIAERPA

-133 GDMMAGM
+133 GDMMAAM
-140 AVTDVNDVVKTLPGV
+140 AITDVNDVVKTLPGV
-155 TEFDGELHIRGGR
+155 TEFGGELHIRGGR

-180 VTNAVFGGNAV
+180 VTNTVFGGNAI

-215 MSGLFNTVLREPTP
+215 MSGLFNTVLRVPTP

-241 GQGYFTADKGDFQG
+241 NQGHFTADKGDFQG
-255 KDVYAEAEIMSVVDA
+255 KNVYAEAEIMNVVDDA
-270 TGNYTTAV
+270 GNYTTAV
-278 EGTDYN
+278 EGTDYT
-284 KVSTYGDKKTILDFS
+284 KGAYGEKKTIMDFS
-299 AGFGGDP
+299 AGFGADP
-306 YGAYFSLRT
+306 FGAYFSLRT

-323 GLANDLMSMQAKVNY
+323 GLAKDLMSMQAKVNY

-349 TMISNTNSFYD
+349 TMIISRNSFYD

-380 LDQYP
+380 LDRYP
-385 RTEASTT
+385 RTEENTT
-392 QFGLTAN
+392 QFGITAN
-399 YVMSA
+399 YVMSS

-409 VRLDMMMRT
+409 VRLDMMMST

-433 VDNKQVT
+433 VNNKQVT
-440 ANTMY
+440 ANSMY

-467 SLENVYGHYFKSDET
+467 SLENVYGHYFKSENT
-482 ITTIGVHATNQYN
+482 TTTIGVHATNQYN

-503 FDYRMFNIDRSGH
+503 FDYRMYNIDRSGH

-527 EANPRLQHASFGDA
+527 EANPRLQQNSFGDA
-541 KPIEIAAYVQD
+541 KPTEIAAYVQD
-552 QMEFN
+552 QMEFS

-577 YWATDTDDMAADAT
+577 YWATDTDDMAADQA

-600 KATEMKSQISP
+600 KATDMKTQISP
-611 RLGVSFPMGDD
+611 RLGVSFPLGDD

-635 PQLYRLLNNHMA
+635 PFYYRLLNNHMA

-720 GAGWGTDD
+720 EAGWGTDD

-755 TGRSGLTGR
+755 AGQSGLTGR

-803 LDWHRPHMLNGVVDY
+803 LNWHRPHMLNGFVDY
-818 HMDVSGM
+818 HINV
-825 TGGMVGNAGLNMT
+825 GGMVERAGLNMT

-861 APATTDVNLK
+861 APATTDINLK
-871 LDATLALGPV
+871 LDATLALGSV
-881 SPTVYLLVE
+881 NPTVYLLVE
-890 NVLNI
+890 NALNI

-902 DPGSYFDDASDYYNV
+902 DPGSYFDDASNYYNV

-928 GKPMTLNLG
+928 GRPMTLNIG
-937 VQIDF
+937 VQLDF

>member
-1 MRILQYVLAI
+1 MRLLQYVIAI
-11 TLSTVLLMAGQTG
+11 TLSMVLLTAGQTG

-33 GSGDPLVG
+33 GSGEPLVG
-41 CNVMISGTSSGAATD
+41 CNVLISGTSSGAATD
-56 ANGEYFIINLVP
+56 ANGEYFIINLDP

-77 IGYAAYTASG
+77 IGYASYTSEG
-87 VQVNIDVTTPV
+87 VSVNIDVTTPV
-98 DAALTAEAL
+98 DAALTTEAVEL
-107 EMAGV
+107 AGV

-140 AVTDVNDVVKTLPGV
+140 AITDVNDVVKTLPGV
-155 TEFDGELHIRGGR
+155 TEFGGELHIRGGR

-180 VTNAVFGGNAV
+180 VTNAVFGGNV
-191 PVNPSMVGELQLI
+191 IPVNPSMVGELQLI

-215 MSGLFNTVLREPTP
+215 MSGLFNTVLRVPTP

-241 GQGYFTADKGDFQG
+241 HQDHFTADKGDFQG
-255 KDVYAEAEIMSVVDA
+255 KNVYAEAEILSVVDA

-278 EGTDYN
+278 EGTDYA
-284 KVSTYGDKKTILDFS
+284 KGGYGERKTMMDFS
-299 AGFGGDP
+299 AGFGADP
-306 YGAYFSLRT
+306 FGAYFSLRT

-323 GLANDLMSMQAKVNY
+323 GIAEDLMSMQAKVNY

-349 TMISNTNSFYD
+349 TMIISRNSFYD

-380 LDQYP
+380 LDRYP
-385 RTEASTT
+385 RTEENTT
-392 QFGLTAN
+392 QFGITAN
-399 YVMSA
+399 YVMSS

-409 VRLDMMMRT
+409 VRLDMMMST

-433 VDNKQVT
+433 VNNKQVT
-440 ANTMY
+440 ANSMY

-467 SLENVYGHYFKSDET
+467 SLENVYGHYFKSEAT
-482 ITTIGVHATNQYN
+482 TTTIGVHATNQYN
-495 NRHLLKAG
+495 NRHLLNAG
-503 FDYRMFNIDRSGH
+503 FDYRMYNIDRAGH

-527 EANPRLQHASFGDA
+527 EENPRLQQNSFGDA
-541 KPIEIAAYVQD
+541 KPTEIAAYVQD
-552 QMEFN
+552 LMEFN
-557 DMILNLGLRFDGF
+557 DMILNFGLRFDGF

-577 YWATDTDDMAADAT
+577 YWATDTDDMAADLT
-591 LNPFDPSKR
+591 LNPFDPSHR
-600 KATEMKSQISP
+600 KATEMKTQISP
-611 RLGVSFPMGDD
+611 RLGVSFPLGDD

-635 PQLYRLLNNHMA
+635 PFYYRLLNNHMA

-720 GAGWGTDD
+720 EAGWGTDD

-755 TGRSGLTGR
+755 AGRSGLTGR

-803 LDWHRPHMLNGVVDY
+803 LNWHRPHMLNGFVDY
-818 HMDVSGM
+818 HMDVGGM
-825 TGGMVGNAGLNMT
+825 TGGMVGKAGLNMT

-861 APATTDVNLK
+861 APTTTDVNLK

-881 SPTVYLLVE
+881 NPTVYLLVE
-890 NVLNI
+890 NVLNV

-902 DPGSYFDDASDYYNV
+902 DPGSYFDDASNYYNV

>member
-1 MRILQYVLAI
+1 MRLLQYVIAI
-11 TLSTVLLMAGQTG
+11 TLSVVLLTAGQTG

-33 GSGDPLVG
+33 GSGEPLVG
-41 CNVMISGTSSGAATD
+41 CNVLISGTSSGAATD
-56 ANGEYFIINLVP
+56 ANGEYFIINLTP
-68 GSYDVEFSM
+68 GSYVVEFSM
-77 IGYAAYTASG
+77 IGYASYTSEG
-87 VQVNIDVTTPV
+87 VNVNIDVTTPV
-98 DAALTAEAL
+98 DAALTTEAVEL
-107 EMAGV
+107 AGV
-112 SVTAEKPP
+112 SVTAERPA

-133 GDMMAGM
+133 GDMMAAM

-155 TEFDGELHIRGGR
+155 TEFRGELHIRGGR

-180 VTNAVFGGNAV
+180 VTNAVMGGQAI

-215 MSGLFNTVLREPTP
+215 MSGLFNTVLRVPTP

-241 GQGYFTADKGDFQG
+241 HQGHFTADKGDFQG
-255 KDVYAEAEIMSVVDA
+255 KNVYAEAEIMSVVDA

-278 EGTDYN
+278 EGTDYT
-284 KVSTYGDKKTILDFS
+284 KGTYGEKKTIMDFS
-299 AGFGGDP
+299 AGFGADP
-306 YGAYFSLRT
+306 FGAYFSLRT

-323 GLANDLMSMQAKVNY
+323 GLAKDLMSMQAKVNY

-349 TMISNTNSFYD
+349 TMIISRNSFYD
-360 PTYDAE
+360 PTYDSE
-366 RMDAGMDVWQWVMA
+366 RMDAGMDIWQWVMA

-385 RTEASTT
+385 RTEENTT
-392 QFGLTAN
+392 QFGITAN
-399 YVMSA
+399 YVMSP

-440 ANTMY
+440 ANSMY

-467 SLENVYGHYFKSDET
+467 SLENVYGHYFKSEET
-482 ITTIGVHATNQYN
+482 TTTIGVHATNQYN

-527 EANPRLQHASFGDA
+527 EENPRLQQNSFGDA
-541 KPIEIAAYVQD
+541 KPTEIAAYVQD

-577 YWATDTDDMAADAT
+577 YWATDTDDMAADQA

-600 KATEMKSQISP
+600 KATDMKTQISP
-611 RLGVSFPMGDD
+611 RLGVSFPLGDD

-635 PQLYRLLNNHMA
+635 PFLYRLLNNHMA

-720 GAGWGTDD
+720 EAGWGTDD

-755 TGRSGLTGR
+755 AGQSGLTGR

-803 LDWHRPHMLNGVVDY
+803 LNWHRPHMLNGFVDY
-818 HMDVSGM
+818 HMNM
-825 TGGMVGNAGLNMT
+825 GGMIEKAGLNMT

-861 APATTDVNLK
+861 APTTTDVNLK
-871 LDATLALGPV
+871 LDATLALGSV
-881 SPTVYLLVE
+881 NPTVYLLVE
-890 NVLNI
+890 NALNI

-902 DPGSYFDDASDYYNV
+902 DPGSYFDAQSDYHNV

-928 GKPMTLNLG
+928 GRPMTLNIG
-937 VQIDF
+937 VQLDF

>member
-1 MRILQYVLAI
+1 MRLLQYVIAI
-11 TLSTVLLMAGQTG
+11 TLSVVLLTAGQTG

-33 GSGDPLVG
+33 GSGEPLVG
-41 CNVMISGTSSGAATD
+41 CNVLISGTSSGAATD
-56 ANGEYFIINLVP
+56 ANGEYFIINLTP
-68 GSYDVEFSM
+68 GSYVVEFSM
-77 IGYAAYTASG
+77 IGYASYTSEG
-87 VQVNIDVTTPV
+87 VNVNIDVTTPV
-98 DAALTAEAL
+98 DAALTTEAVEL
-107 EMAGV
+107 AGV
-112 SVTAEKPP
+112 SVTAERPA

-133 GDMMAGM
+133 GDMMAAM

-155 TEFDGELHIRGGR
+155 TEFRGELHIRGGR

-180 VTNAVFGGNAV
+180 VTNAVMGGQAI

-215 MSGLFNTVLREPTP
+215 MSGLFNTVLRVPTP

-241 GQGYFTADKGDFQG
+241 HQGHFTADKGDFQG
-255 KDVYAEAEIMSVVDA
+255 KNVYAEAEIMSVVDA

-278 EGTDYN
+278 EGTDYT
-284 KVSTYGDKKTILDFS
+284 KGTYGEKKTIMDFS
-299 AGFGGDP
+299 AGFGADP
-306 YGAYFSLRT
+306 FGAYFSLRT

-323 GLANDLMSMQAKVNY
+323 GLAKDLMSMQAKVNY

-349 TMISNTNSFYD
+349 TMIISRNSFYD
-360 PTYDAE
+360 PTYDSE
-366 RMDAGMDVWQWVMA
+366 RMDAGMDIWQWVMA

-385 RTEASTT
+385 RTEENTT
-392 QFGLTAN
+392 QFGITAN
-399 YVMSA
+399 YVMSP

-440 ANTMY
+440 ANSMY

-467 SLENVYGHYFKSDET
+467 SLENVYGHYFKSEET
-482 ITTIGVHATNQYN
+482 TTTIGVHATNQYN

-527 EANPRLQHASFGDA
+527 EENPRLQQNSFGDA
-541 KPIEIAAYVQD
+541 KPTEIAAYVQD

-577 YWATDTDDMAADAT
+577 YWATDTDDMAADPT

-600 KATEMKSQISP
+600 KATEMKTQISP
-611 RLGVSFPMGDD
+611 RLGVSFPLGDD

-635 PQLYRLLNNHMA
+635 PFLYRLLNNHMA

-720 GAGWGTDD
+720 EAGWGTDD

-755 TGRSGLTGR
+755 AGQSGLTGR

-803 LDWHRPHMLNGVVDY
+803 LNWHRPHMLNGFVDY
-818 HMDVSGM
+818 HMNM
-825 TGGMVGNAGLNMT
+825 GGMIEKAGLNMT

-861 APATTDVNLK
+861 APTTTDVNLK
-871 LDATLALGPV
+871 LDATLALGSV
-881 SPTVYLLVE
+881 NPTVYLLVE
-890 NVLNI
+890 NALNI

-902 DPGSYFDDASDYYNV
+902 DPGSYFDAQSDYHNV

-928 GKPMTLNLG
+928 GRPMTLNIG
-937 VQIDF
+937 VQLDF

>member
-1 MRILQYVLAI
+1 MRLLQYVIAI
-11 TLSTVLLMAGQTG
+11 TLSMVLLTAGQTG

-33 GSGDPLVG
+33 GSGEPLVG
-41 CNVMISGTSSGAATD
+41 CNVLISGTSSGAATD
-56 ANGEYFIINLVP
+56 ANGEYFIINLDP

-77 IGYAAYTASG
+77 IGYASYTSEG
-87 VQVNIDVTTPV
+87 VSVNIDVTTPV
-98 DAALTAEAL
+98 DAALTTEAVEL
-107 EMAGV
+107 AGV
-112 SVTAEKPP
+112 SVTAERPA

-133 GDMMAGM
+133 GDMIAGM

-155 TEFDGELHIRGGR
+155 TEFNGELHIRGGR

-180 VTNAVFGGNAV
+180 VTNTVFGGNAI

-215 MSGLFNTVLREPTP
+215 MSGLFNTVLRVPTP

-241 GQGYFTADKGDFQG
+241 HQDHFTADKGDFQG
-255 KDVYAEAEIMSVVDA
+255 KNVYAEAEIMSVVDA

-278 EGTDYN
+278 EGTDYT
-284 KVSTYGDKKTILDFS
+284 KVSTYGDKKTIMDFS

-349 TMISNTNSFYD
+349 TMIISRNSFYD
-360 PTYDAE
+360 PTYDSE
-366 RMDAGMDVWQWVMA
+366 RMDAGMDIWQWVMA

-385 RTEASTT
+385 RTEENTT
-392 QFGLTAN
+392 QFGITAN
-399 YVMSA
+399 YVMSS

-409 VRLDMMMRT
+409 VRLDMMMST

-433 VDNKQVT
+433 VNNKQVT
-440 ANTMY
+440 ANSMY

-467 SLENVYGHYFKSDET
+467 SLENVYGHYFKSEAT
-482 ITTIGVHATNQYN
+482 TTTIGVHATNQYN

-503 FDYRMFNIDRSGH
+503 FDYRMYNIDRSGH

-527 EANPRLQHASFGDA
+527 EENPRLQQNSFGDA
-541 KPIEIAAYVQD
+541 KPTEIAAYVQD

-577 YWATDTDDMAADAT
+577 YWATDTDDMAADPT

-600 KATEMKSQISP
+600 KATEMKTQISP
-611 RLGVSFPMGDD
+611 RLGVSFPLGDD

-635 PQLYRLLNNHMA
+635 PFLYRLLNNHMA

-720 GAGWGTDD
+720 EAGWGTDD

-755 TGRSGLTGR
+755 AGRSGLTGR

-803 LDWHRPHMLNGVVDY
+803 LNWHRPHMLNGFVDY
-818 HMDVSGM
+818 HMNM
-825 TGGMVGNAGLNMT
+825 GGMIEKAGLNMT

-861 APATTDVNLK
+861 APTTTDINLK
-871 LDATLALGPV
+871 LDATLALGSV
-881 SPTVYLLVE
+881 NPTVYLLVE
-890 NVLNI
+890 NALNI

-902 DPGSYFDDASDYYNV
+902 DPGSYFDSQSDYHNV

-928 GKPMTLNLG
+928 GRPMTLNIG
-937 VQIDF
+937 VQLDF